1 MSRIALALLVLLAS
15 FPSDARD
22 YQLSATNADLPTCS
36 SNNWQQGISGGIR
49 TYHCVNGSVSL
60 SSGDNIT
67 ATSQAILSADAGFSF
82 AGSNIIGSSTTVV
95 DLVSSSGSTTW
106 QESNNRLF
114 GNYRAADTPVTLNNV
129 DVQGAITTGGAIT
142 IQSGSVSGDV
152 RSNNHGIRLKNTN
165 VQGAVFA
172 NGDIVVDGS
181 SVSGS
186 IETPNNALTII
197 DSTITGNLT
206 ANGDIIVTRSDV
218 SGNITTPN
226 NALMVTDS
234 TIKGSLTANG
244 DIIVTRSDV
253 SGNITT
259 PNNSVTITGANV
271 VGSVSANG
279 NVVIDNTSVTGN
291 LTSTSN
297 QVTLNNASYV
307 LGDVTAGKP
316 NWGVVN
322 INGGSVV
329 EGNCLYNTVP
339 ANACGAS
346 VLPSA
351 VALYHLEEQVWDGRA
366 NEVLDASGNSL
377 HGRAV
382 NGAVTAIATPALPT
396 LNNLGTC
403 GYGVFNKSS
412 NQYLEIPDSP
422 LLDFEQT
429 LTISTWVYPKDYP
442 NSGLMSIVS
451 KDGNYEFHL
460 DSSGRVYWYWEIQ
473 GAGYHV
479 LTSTKSIPKNKWSH
493 ITIRYDRN
501 RSNQRQAIFINGQL
515 DSSNNIFGRL
525 RTNNLPLQI
534 GQDQNFSGRAFD
546 GFIDEVQIFSQALS
560 NAQILQLY
568 RQRHLCGGHIP
579 QCFSDDFNRSEL
591 GQDWVAFKSI
601 GNFTPRIVDN
611 RLRLTEAIGNQA
623 TAVTYQRIFPAA
635 NNLVQVELD
644 YYAWANLTGNGA
656 DGVSLIFS
664 DATVTPRT
672 GGFGGSLGYAQR
684 TDTNPNTPGF
694 AGGWLGIGLDEW
706 GNFANPTEG
715 RVGGVG
721 FRPQSITVRGSQA
734 SNYRYLTHQT
744 VSPNI
749 DTRNTNTPAPGDRYL
764 IEIDSRNASQV
775 LLSIRRTRNNSTTTI
790 LNQYSIPLNQQGAIP
805 EEFFLS
811 LAGSTGA
818 SVNNHEIDNFRVCAL
833 KSRPVGA
840 QINHFRIT
848 LPQQAL
854 TCDVADVS
862 VRACA
867 NSDCSNTFTDPV
879 TAYLTPNSLPSATGG
894 WVNGS
899 TLTLNNGIGLTQLR
913 RNEAGTVDVGVSG
926 SNPTAVAF
934 NNTQC
939 SYNGSDFSANNCT
952 VNFLDSGFIV
962 DVPNA
967 YANQTVTGTIKAVR
981 KDNASQQCLPSFG
994 NVQKSVAFWSE
1005 YLNPTANNSGF
1016 QSVTVGVNGTPI
1028 GQSANNATSISL
1040 NFNQNG
1046 EASFPISYREVGS
1059 LALHARFTGSGDEQ
1073 DLLLE
1078 GQDSF
1083 IRVPKALVLSAKS
1096 FYDSDGKCAAADM
1109 SCNVFARADENFDL
1123 NIRAEAVVAD
1133 PVDASDD
1140 LTIHN
1145 YQQQNIA
1152 LQHTLV
1158 QPSAGQSG
1166 VLGVNEYTHL
1176 LGGTTTVAQKVSEV
1190 GVFDFSLV
1198 APTHYLGLDLASAN
1212 LPIAVTSTGSI
1223 GRFIPAYFDVSP
1235 MTVTLAAA
1243 CSTGG
1248 QPFTYL
1254 GQPFSYAN
1262 NPGLYLQPKSGSGSD
1277 TLNYLIGDWWRYEN
1291 SWTERDYSDAAND
1304 LSIVFTNQLDE
1315 PVTRQTASTSGVILD
1330 GERLSYQKPLQPKP
1344 VFNAAFN
1351 LTLSASDLTDQDGV
1365 CYRPNASP
1373 LCSGYTFSHIDG
1385 AMPLYWGK
1393 LVIQDVYGPET
1404 QALEQPIYVEHFTN
1418 NGFVRTI
1425 EDSCTALPAITG
1437 FTLQSDPNN
1446 NGYTVLTTGVAV
1458 PPQVLAEHSAANL
1471 NSGKRAIRFSA
1482 PGAGARGV
1490 IDSVL
1495 DLNAHNLL
1503 WLAED
1508 KDGDGNF
1515 DQTTQG
1521 RAQFGLYRGS
1531 DRVIWWRESN

>member
-1 MSRIALALLVLLAS
+1 MINYKWLIGLILFSSTV
-15 FPSDARD
+15 
-22 YQLSATNADLPTCS
+22 SAQQYNL
-36 SNNWQQGISGGIR
+36 SNNQYPPCNTSWQKSGN
-49 TYHCVNGSVSL
+49 TYTCTGDGKVTLNNGDVIIANIESTLVANNGFEL
-60 SSGDNIT
+60 SGNVIGSQTNRINLQANYGHIQTVTTQTSTMYGNIT
-67 ATSQAILSADAGFSF
+67 ATS
-82 AGSNIIGSSTTVV
+82 SNI
-95 DLVSSSGSTTW
+95 DLSYLS
-106 QESNNRLF
+106 LF
-114 GNYRAADTPVTLNNV
+114 GNITSGGVITLNSGVVEGNV
-129 DVQGAITTGGAIT
+129 ISLNKSVIINNVNFSGDIRGNDAVNITGGT
-142 IQSGSVSGDV
+142 Y
-152 RSNNHGIRLKNTN
+152 
-165 VQGAVFA
+165 
-172 NGDIVVDGS
+172 
-181 SVSGS
+181 
-186 IETPNNALTII
+186 
-197 DSTITGNLT
+197 
-206 ANGDIIVTRSDV
+206 
-218 SGNITTPN
+218 SGNITMSAN
-226 NALMVTDS
+226 NPVTFNSVTMTSGSISGSNRFNASNS
-234 TIKGSLTANG
+234 TLGSLSNPISVTTNSNDITINNSTVYGSLTVNNPG
-244 DIIVTRSDV
+244 GVV
-253 SGNITT
+253 QV
-259 PNNSVTITGANV
+259 NNS
-271 VGSVSANG
+271 
-279 NVVIDNTSVTGN
+279 SVTGSC
-291 LTSTSN
+291 LPRSN
-297 QVTLNNASYV
+297 PL
-307 LGDVTAGKP
+307 
-316 NWGVVN
+316 
-322 INGGSVV
+322 
-329 EGNCLYNTVP
+329 
-339 ANACGAS
+339 NACSPAPIAVYQLDEAQWNGQVGQVKNS
-346 VLPSA
+346 VS
-351 VALYHLEEQVWDGRA
+351 DT
-366 NEVLDASGNSL
+366 L
-377 HGRAV
+377 HGRAI
-382 NGAVTAIATPALPT
+382 NGATTNNTAPALPVD
-396 LNNLGTC
+396 LNNMGTC
-403 GYGVFNKSS
+403 GYGVFIGNQ
-412 NQYLEIPDSP
+412 NQYVDIPHNQQLS
-422 LLDFEQT
+422 FSER
-429 LTISTWVYPKDYP
+429 LTVSAWVYPVSRPTGDGLHTIVAKD
-442 NSGLMSIVS
+442 
-451 KDGNYEFHL
+451 DNYEFHL
-460 DSSGRVYWYWEIQ
+460 DSQGRVYWYW
-473 GAGYHV
+473 A
-479 LTSTKSIPKNKWSH
+479 TSNNNANSLRTTQSIPLNTWSH

-501 RSNQRQAIFINGQL
+501 LSDNQRQRIYINGVAVA
-515 DSSNNIFGRL
+515 SNNDSRALKTNTLNLEIGR
-525 RTNNLPLQI
+525 
-534 GQDQNFSGRAFD
+534 DFNFDSRSFNGR
-546 GFIDEVQIFSQALS
+546 IDEVTIYGSALTDE
-560 NAQILQLY
+560 QILSLY
-568 RQRHLCGGHIP
+568 NQRHSCGGDIP
-579 QCFSDDFNRSEL
+579 QCFSDDFNRPNLE
-591 GQDWVAFKSI
+591 QDWVPFTSS
-601 GNFTPRIVDN
+601 GNFTPRVVSN

-894 WVNGS
+894 WVNGP

-952 VNFLDSGFIV
+952 VNFLDSGFVV

-981 KDNASQQCLPSFG
+981 KDNSSQQCLPSFG

-1016 QSVTVGVNGTPI
+1016 QSVSVGVNGTPI

-1073 DLLLE
+1073 GLLLE
-1078 GQDSF
+1078 GEDSF
-1083 IRVPKALVLSAKS
+1083 IRVPRALVLSANHS
-1096 FYDSDGKCAAADM
+1096 YNPTHQNGQCSAEDI

-1123 NIRAEAVVAD
+1123 NIRAVVAAPIED
-1133 PVDASDD
+1133 NDFTNN
-1140 LTIHN
+1140 LTAYN

-1212 LPIAVTSTGSI
+1212 LPIDVVSTGPI

-1262 NPGLYLQPKSGSGSD
+1262 NPGLYLQPKSANNAD
-1277 TLNYLIGDWWRYEN
+1277 TQNYLIDPWWRYN
-1291 SWTERDYSDAAND
+1291 NQWNGRTYSDSANGVNLGFD
-1304 LSIVFTNQLDE
+1304 NLQTSPISRQALNNSGIVLT
-1315 PVTRQTASTSGVILD
+1315 
-1330 GERLSYQKPLQPKP
+1330 GERVWYEKP
-1344 VFNAAFN
+1344 VQLKEVFKAAFDLTLNASN
-1351 LTLSASDLTDQDGV
+1351 LTDLDGV
-1365 CYRPNASP
+1365 CYRLDATSP
-1373 LCSGYTFSHIDG
+1373 CLGFVFSNIDQT
-1385 AMPLYWGK
+1385 MSLYWGK

-1425 EDSCTALPAITG
+1425 EDSCTALPAISG

-1471 NSGKRAIRFSA
+1471 NSGQRAIRFSA

-1508 KDGDGNF
+1508 KDGDNNF

>member
-1 MSRIALALLVLLAS
+1 M
-15 FPSDARD
+15 
-22 YQLSATNADLPTCS
+22 T
-36 SNNWQQGISGGIR
+36 
-49 TYHCVNGSVSL
+49 
-60 SSGDNIT
+60 
-67 ATSQAILSADAGFSF
+67 
-82 AGSNIIGSSTTVV
+82 
-95 DLVSSSGSTTW
+95 
-106 QESNNRLF
+106 
-114 GNYRAADTPVTLNNV
+114 
-129 DVQGAITTGGAIT
+129 
-142 IQSGSVSGDV
+142 
-152 RSNNHGIRLKNTN
+152 
-165 VQGAVFA
+165 
-172 NGDIVVDGS
+172 
-181 SVSGS
+181 SGS
-186 IETPNNALTII
+186 ISGSNRFNASNSTLGSLSNPISVTTNSNDITINN
-197 DSTITGNLT
+197 ST
-206 ANGDIIVTRSDV
+206 VY
-218 SGNITTPN
+218 
-226 NALMVTDS
+226 
-234 TIKGSLTANG
+234 GSLTVNNPG
-244 DIIVTRSDV
+244 GVV
-253 SGNITT
+253 QV
-259 PNNSVTITGANV
+259 NNS
-271 VGSVSANG
+271 
-279 NVVIDNTSVTGN
+279 SVTGSC
-291 LTSTSN
+291 LPRSN
-297 QVTLNNASYV
+297 PL
-307 LGDVTAGKP
+307 
-316 NWGVVN
+316 
-322 INGGSVV
+322 
-329 EGNCLYNTVP
+329 
-339 ANACGAS
+339 NACSPAPIAVYQLDEAQWNGQVGQVKNS
-346 VLPSA
+346 VS
-351 VALYHLEEQVWDGRA
+351 DT
-366 NEVLDASGNSL
+366 L
-377 HGRAV
+377 HGRAI
-382 NGAVTAIATPALPT
+382 NGATTNNTAPALPVD
-396 LNNLGTC
+396 LNNMGTC
-403 GYGVFNKSS
+403 GYGVFIGNQ
-412 NQYLEIPDSP
+412 NQYVDIPHNQQLS
-422 LLDFEQT
+422 FSER
-429 LTISTWVYPKDYP
+429 LTVSAWVYPVSRPTGDGLHTIVAKD
-442 NSGLMSIVS
+442 
-451 KDGNYEFHL
+451 DNYEFHL
-460 DSSGRVYWYWEIQ
+460 DSQGRVYWYW
-473 GAGYHV
+473 A
-479 LTSTKSIPKNKWSH
+479 TSNNNANSLRTTQSIPLNTWSH

-501 RSNQRQAIFINGQL
+501 LSGNQRQRIYINGVAVA
-515 DSSNNIFGRL
+515 SNNDSRAL
-525 RTNNLPLQI
+525 RTNTLNLEI
-534 GQDQNFSGRAFD
+534 GRDFNFDSRSFNGR
-546 GFIDEVQIFSQALS
+546 IDEVTIYGSALTDE
-560 NAQILQLY
+560 QILSLY
-568 RQRHLCGGHIP
+568 NQRHSCGGDIP
-579 QCFSDDFNRSEL
+579 QCFSDDFNRPNLE
-591 GQDWVAFKSI
+591 QDWVPFTSS
-601 GNFTPRIVDN
+601 GNFTPRVVSN

-1198 APTHYLGLDLASAN
+1198 APTHYLGLDLANAN

-1223 GRFIPAYFDVSP
+1223 GRFIPAYFSVSP
-1235 MTVTLAAA
+1235 MSNVTLDAA
-1243 CSTGG
+1243 CKTGNA
-1248 QPFTYL
+1248 FSYL
-1254 GQPFSYAN
+1254 GQPFEYSN
-1262 NPGLYLQPKSGSGSD
+1262 SPGLYLQPKSANNAD
-1277 TLNYLIGDWWRYEN
+1277 TQNYLIDPWWRYN
-1291 SWTERDYSDAAND
+1291 NQWDGRTYSDSANGVNLGFD
-1304 LSIVFTNQLDE
+1304 NLQTSPISRQALNNSGIVLN
-1315 PVTRQTASTSGVILD
+1315 
-1330 GERLSYQKPLQPKP
+1330 GERVWYQKPLQPKP
-1344 VFNAAFN
+1344 VFNSAFD
-1351 LTLSASDLTDQDGV
+1351 LTLNASNLTDQDGV
-1365 CYRPNASP
+1365 CYRQNASSP
-1373 LCSGYTFSHIDG
+1373 CLGYTFSHIDG

-1404 QALEQPIYVEHFTN
+1404 QASEQPIYVEHFTN

-1437 FTLQSDPNN
+1437 FTLQSDPND

-1508 KDGDGNF
+1508 KDGDNNF

>member
-1 MSRIALALLVLLAS
+1 MINYKWLIGLILFS
-15 FPSDARD
+15 
-22 YQLSATNADLPTCS
+22 SAVSAQQYNL
-36 SNNWQQGISGGIR
+36 SNNQYPPCNTSWQKSGN
-49 TYHCVNGSVSL
+49 TYTCTGDGKVTLSNGDVIIANVESTIVADNGFELRGNVIGSQANRINL
-60 SSGDNIT
+60 QANYGHIQTVTTQTTTMYGNIT
-67 ATSQAILSADAGFSF
+67 ATS
-82 AGSNIIGSSTTVV
+82 SNI
-95 DLVSSSGSTTW
+95 DLGYLSLVGNITSG
-106 QESNNRLF
+106 
-114 GNYRAADTPVTLNNV
+114 GVITLNSGTVEGNV
-129 DVQGAITTGGAIT
+129 ISLNKSVNISNVNFSGDIRGNDAVNITGGT
-142 IQSGSVSGDV
+142 Y
-152 RSNNHGIRLKNTN
+152 
-165 VQGAVFA
+165 
-172 NGDIVVDGS
+172 
-181 SVSGS
+181 
-186 IETPNNALTII
+186 
-197 DSTITGNLT
+197 
-206 ANGDIIVTRSDV
+206 
-218 SGNITTPN
+218 SGNITMSAN
-226 NALMVTDS
+226 NPVTF
-234 TIKGSLTANG
+234 
-244 DIIVTRSDV
+244 
-253 SGNITT
+253 
-259 PNNSVTITGANV
+259 NSVTMTS
-271 VGSVSANG
+271 GSISGSNRFNASNSTLG
-279 NVVIDNTSVTGN
+279 SLSNPISVTTNSNEITITNSTVYGN
-291 LTSTSN
+291 LTSAINN
-297 QVTLNNASYV
+297 Q
-307 LGDVTAGKP
+307 G
-316 NWGVVN
+316 GVVN
-322 INGGSVV
+322 VNNSSVI
-329 EGNCLYNTVP
+329 GNCLPSTNP
-339 ANACGAS
+339 LNACMPA
-346 VLPSA
+346 A
-351 VALYHLEEQVWDGRA
+351 VALYRFEEAQWTGQA
-366 NEVLDASGNSL
+366 GEVKNSVSNAL
-377 HGRAV
+377 HGRAI
-382 NGAVTAIATPALPT
+382 NGATTNNTAPALPVD
-396 LNNLGTC
+396 LNNMGTC
-403 GYGVFNKSS
+403 GYGVFIGNQ
-412 NQYLEIPDSP
+412 NQYVDIPHNQQLS
-422 LLDFEQT
+422 FSER
-429 LTISTWVYPKDYP
+429 LTVSAWVYPVSRPTGDGLHTIVAKD
-442 NSGLMSIVS
+442 
-451 KDGNYEFHL
+451 DNYEFHL
-460 DSSGRVYWYWEIQ
+460 DSQGRVYWYW
-473 GAGYHV
+473 A
-479 LTSTKSIPKNKWSH
+479 TSNNSANSLRTTQSIPLNTWSH
-493 ITIRYDRN
+493 ITIRYDRTLPN
-501 RSNQRQAIFINGQL
+501 HRQRIYINGVAVA
-515 DSSNNIFGRL
+515 SNNDSNALKTNTRNLEIGR
-525 RTNNLPLQI
+525 
-534 GQDQNFSGRAFD
+534 DFNFDSRSFNGR
-546 GFIDEVQIFSQALS
+546 IDEVAIYGSALTDEQIFS
-560 NAQILQLY
+560 LY
-568 RQRHLCGGHIP
+568 NQRHSCGGEIP
-579 QCFSDDFNRSEL
+579 QCFSDDFNRPNLEL
-591 GQDWVAFKSI
+591 DWVPFTSS
-601 GNFTPRIVDN
+601 GNFTPRVVSN

-715 RVGGVG
+715 REGGVG

-764 IEIDSRNASQV
+764 IEIDSRNANQV
-775 LLSIRRTRNNSTTTI
+775 LLSIRRTNNNTTTTI

-862 VRACA
+862 VKACA
-867 NSDCSNTFTDPV
+867 NSDCSSTFTDPV

-894 WVNGS
+894 WVNGP

-913 RNEAGTVDVGVSG
+913 RNQAGNVEVGVSG

-939 SYNGSDFSANNCT
+939 SYNGSDFSVNNCT
-952 VNFLDSGFIV
+952 VNFADSGFIV

-981 KDNASQQCLPSFG
+981 KDNASQQCVPSFG
-994 NVQKSVAFWSE
+994 DVQKTVAFWSE

-1016 QSVTVGVNGTPI
+1016 HSVPVGINGTAI
-1028 GQSANNATSISL
+1028 GKSANNATLISL

-1046 EASFPISYREVGS
+1046 EASFPISYREAGNV
-1059 LALHARFTGSGDEQ
+1059 ALNARFTGSGDEQ

-1083 IRVPKALVLSAKS
+1083 IRVPRALVLSANNPYNPTHPNGQCS
-1096 FYDSDGKCAAADM
+1096 AENI

-1133 PVDASDD
+1133 PADASDD

-1152 LQHTLV
+1152 LQHTLL
-1158 QPSAGQSG
+1158 QPLAGQPG

-1176 LGGTTTVAQKVSEV
+1176 LGGTRPVEQKVSEV
-1190 GVFDFSLV
+1190 GVFDFSLN

-1212 LPIAVTSTGSI
+1212 LPIDVVSTGPI

-1291 SWTERDYSDAAND
+1291 SWTERDYSDAANN

-1373 LCSGYTFSHIDG
+1373 LCSGYTFPPIDG

-1425 EDSCTALPAITG
+1425 EDSCTELPAITG

-1490 IDSVL
+1490 IDAVL
-1495 DLNAHNLL
+1495 DLHAHNLM

-1508 KDGDGNF
+1508 KDGDNNF
-1515 DQTTQG
+1515 EQTTQG

-1531 DRVIWWRESN
+1531 DRVIWWRESHSL

>member
-1 MSRIALALLVLLAS
+1 MINYKWLIGLILFSSTV
-15 FPSDARD
+15 
-22 YQLSATNADLPTCS
+22 SAQQYNL
-36 SNNWQQGISGGIR
+36 SNNQYPPCNTSWQKSGN
-49 TYHCVNGSVSL
+49 TYTCTGDGKVTLNNGDVIIANIESTLVANNGFELRGNVIGSQTNRINL
-60 SSGDNIT
+60 QANYGHIQTVTTQTSTMYGNIT
-67 ATSQAILSADAGFSF
+67 ATS
-82 AGSNIIGSSTTVV
+82 SNI
-95 DLVSSSGSTTW
+95 DLSYLS
-106 QESNNRLF
+106 LF
-114 GNYRAADTPVTLNNV
+114 GNITSGGVITLNSGVVEGNV
-129 DVQGAITTGGAIT
+129 ISLNKSVNINNVNFSGDIRGNDAVNITGGT
-142 IQSGSVSGDV
+142 Y
-152 RSNNHGIRLKNTN
+152 
-165 VQGAVFA
+165 
-172 NGDIVVDGS
+172 
-181 SVSGS
+181 
-186 IETPNNALTII
+186 
-197 DSTITGNLT
+197 
-206 ANGDIIVTRSDV
+206 
-218 SGNITTPN
+218 SGNITMSAN
-226 NALMVTDS
+226 NPVTFNSVTMTSGSISGSNRFNASNS
-234 TIKGSLTANG
+234 TLGSLSNPISVTTNSNDITINNSTVYGSLTVNNPG
-244 DIIVTRSDV
+244 GVV
-253 SGNITT
+253 QV
-259 PNNSVTITGANV
+259 NNS
-271 VGSVSANG
+271 
-279 NVVIDNTSVTGN
+279 SVTGSC
-291 LTSTSN
+291 LPRSN
-297 QVTLNNASYV
+297 PL
-307 LGDVTAGKP
+307 
-316 NWGVVN
+316 
-322 INGGSVV
+322 
-329 EGNCLYNTVP
+329 
-339 ANACGAS
+339 NACSPAPIAVYQLDEAQWNGQVGQVKNS
-346 VLPSA
+346 VS
-351 VALYHLEEQVWDGRA
+351 DT
-366 NEVLDASGNSL
+366 L
-377 HGRAV
+377 HGRAI
-382 NGAVTAIATPALPT
+382 NGATTNNTAPALPVD
-396 LNNLGTC
+396 LNNMGTC
-403 GYGVFNKSS
+403 GYGVFIGNQ
-412 NQYLEIPDSP
+412 NQYVDIPHNQQLS
-422 LLDFEQT
+422 FSER
-429 LTISTWVYPKDYP
+429 LTVSAWVYPVSRPTGDGLHTIVAKD
-442 NSGLMSIVS
+442 
-451 KDGNYEFHL
+451 DNYEFHL
-460 DSSGRVYWYWEIQ
+460 DSQGRVYWYW
-473 GAGYHV
+473 A
-479 LTSTKSIPKNKWSH
+479 TSNNNANSLRTTQSIPLNTWSH

-501 RSNQRQAIFINGQL
+501 LSDNQRQRIYINGVAVA
-515 DSSNNIFGRL
+515 SNNDSRALKTNTLNLEIGR
-525 RTNNLPLQI
+525 
-534 GQDQNFSGRAFD
+534 DFNFDSRSFNGR
-546 GFIDEVQIFSQALS
+546 IDEVTIYGSALTDE
-560 NAQILQLY
+560 QILSLY
-568 RQRHLCGGHIP
+568 NQRHSCGGDIP
-579 QCFSDDFNRSEL
+579 QCFSDDFNRPNLE
-591 GQDWVAFKSI
+591 QDWVPFTSS
-601 GNFTPRIVDN
+601 GNFTPRVVSN

-894 WVNGS
+894 WVNGP

-952 VNFLDSGFIV
+952 VNFLDSGFVV

-994 NVQKSVAFWSE
+994 NVQKSVAFWSD
-1005 YLNPTANNSGF
+1005 YLEPSSGSSGF
-1016 QSVTVGVNGTPI
+1016 KVLPVVVNGTNV
-1028 GQSANNATSISL
+1028 GQSANNAQPINLT
-1040 NFNQNG
+1040 FDQNG
-1046 EASFPISYREVGS
+1046 TAAFTVSYREAGNV
-1059 LALHARFTGSGDEQ
+1059 ALNARFTGSGDEQ

-1078 GQDSF
+1078 GQASF
-1083 IRVPKALVLSAKS
+1083 IRVPKALVLNAKS
-1096 FYDSDGKCAAADM
+1096 FYNSDGQCPAANM

-1158 QPSAGQSG
+1158 QPSTGQSG

-1212 LPIAVTSTGSI
+1212 LPIDVVSTGPI

-1243 CSTGG
+1243 CSTGA

-1262 NPGLYLQPKSGSGSD
+1262 NPGLYLQPKSANNAD
-1277 TLNYLIGDWWRYEN
+1277 TQNYLIDPWWRYN
-1291 SWTERDYSDAAND
+1291 NQWNGRTYSDSANGVNLGFD
-1304 LSIVFTNQLDE
+1304 NLQTSPIS
-1315 PVTRQTASTSGVILD
+1315 RQALNNSGIILT
-1330 GERLSYQKPLQPKP
+1330 GERVWYEKP
-1344 VFNAAFN
+1344 VQLKEVFKAAFDLTLNASN
-1351 LTLSASDLTDQDGV
+1351 LTDLDGV
-1365 CYRPNASP
+1365 CYRLDATSP
-1373 LCSGYTFSHIDG
+1373 CLGFVFSNIDQT
-1385 AMPLYWGK
+1385 MSLYWGK

-1471 NSGKRAIRFSA
+1471 NSGQRAIRFSA

-1508 KDGDGNF
+1508 KDGDNNF

>member
-1 MSRIALALLVLLAS
+1 MINYKWLIGLILFSSTV
-15 FPSDARD
+15 
-22 YQLSATNADLPTCS
+22 SAQQYNL
-36 SNNWQQGISGGIR
+36 SNNQYPPCNTSWQKSGN
-49 TYHCVNGSVSL
+49 TYTCTGDGKVTLNNGDVIIANIESTLVANNGFEL
-60 SSGDNIT
+60 SGNVIGSQINRINLQANYGHIQTVTTQTSTMYGNIT
-67 ATSQAILSADAGFSF
+67 ATS
-82 AGSNIIGSSTTVV
+82 SNI
-95 DLVSSSGSTTW
+95 DLSYLS
-106 QESNNRLF
+106 LF
-114 GNYRAADTPVTLNNV
+114 GNITSGGVITLNSGVVEGNV
-129 DVQGAITTGGAIT
+129 ISLNKSVNINNVNFSGDIRGNDAVNITGGT
-142 IQSGSVSGDV
+142 Y
-152 RSNNHGIRLKNTN
+152 
-165 VQGAVFA
+165 
-172 NGDIVVDGS
+172 
-181 SVSGS
+181 
-186 IETPNNALTII
+186 
-197 DSTITGNLT
+197 
-206 ANGDIIVTRSDV
+206 
-218 SGNITTPN
+218 SGNITMSAN
-226 NALMVTDS
+226 NPVTFNSVTMTSGSISGSNRFNASNS
-234 TIKGSLTANG
+234 TLGSLSNPISVTTNSNDITINNSTVYGSLTVNNPG
-244 DIIVTRSDV
+244 GVV
-253 SGNITT
+253 QV
-259 PNNSVTITGANV
+259 NNSSVIGSCLPRSNPLNACSPAPIAVYQLDEAQWNGQ
-271 VGSVSANG
+271 VGQVKNSVS
-279 NVVIDNTSVTGN
+279 DT
-291 LTSTSN
+291 
-297 QVTLNNASYV
+297 
-307 LGDVTAGKP
+307 
-316 NWGVVN
+316 
-322 INGGSVV
+322 
-329 EGNCLYNTVP
+329 
-339 ANACGAS
+339 
-346 VLPSA
+346 
-351 VALYHLEEQVWDGRA
+351 
-366 NEVLDASGNSL
+366 L
-377 HGRAV
+377 HGRAI
-382 NGAVTAIATPALPT
+382 NGATTNNTAPALPVD
-396 LNNLGTC
+396 LNNMGTC
-403 GYGVFNKSS
+403 GYGVFIGNQ
-412 NQYLEIPDSP
+412 NQYVDIPHNQQLS
-422 LLDFEQT
+422 FSER
-429 LTISTWVYPKDYP
+429 LTVSAWVYPVSRPTGDGLHTIVAKD
-442 NSGLMSIVS
+442 
-451 KDGNYEFHL
+451 DNYEFHL
-460 DSSGRVYWYWEIQ
+460 DSQGRVYWYW
-473 GAGYHV
+473 A
-479 LTSTKSIPKNKWSH
+479 TSNNNANSLRTTQSIPLNTWSH

-501 RSNQRQAIFINGQL
+501 LSGNQRQRIYINGVAVA
-515 DSSNNIFGRL
+515 SNNDSRAL
-525 RTNNLPLQI
+525 RTNTLNLEI
-534 GQDQNFSGRAFD
+534 GRDFNFDSRSFNGR
-546 GFIDEVQIFSQALS
+546 IDEVTIYGSALTDE
-560 NAQILQLY
+560 QILSLY
-568 RQRHLCGGHIP
+568 NQRHSCGGDIP
-579 QCFSDDFNRSEL
+579 QCFSDDFNRPNLE
-591 GQDWVAFKSI
+591 QDWVPFTSS
-601 GNFTPRIVDN
+601 GNFTPRVVSN

-894 WVNGS
+894 WVNGP

-952 VNFLDSGFIV
+952 VNFLDSGFVV

-1016 QSVTVGVNGTPI
+1016 QSVSVGVNGTPI

-1073 DLLLE
+1073 GLLLE
-1078 GQDSF
+1078 GEDSF
-1083 IRVPKALVLSAKS
+1083 IRVPRALVLSANHS
-1096 FYDSDGKCAAADM
+1096 YNPTHQNGQCSAEDI

-1123 NIRAEAVVAD
+1123 NIRAVVAAPIED
-1133 PVDASDD
+1133 NDFTNN
-1140 LTIHN
+1140 LTAYN

-1176 LGGTTTVAQKVSEV
+1176 LGGTTTIAQKVSEV

-1223 GRFIPAYFDVSP
+1223 GRFIPAYFSVSP
-1235 MTVTLAAA
+1235 MSNVTLDAA
-1243 CSTGG
+1243 CKTGNA
-1248 QPFTYL
+1248 FSYL
-1254 GQPFSYAN
+1254 GQPFEYSN
-1262 NPGLYLQPKSGSGSD
+1262 SPGLYLQPKSANNAD
-1277 TLNYLIGDWWRYEN
+1277 TQNYLIDPWWRYN
-1291 SWTERDYSDAAND
+1291 NQWNGRTYSDSANGVNLGFD
-1304 LSIVFTNQLDE
+1304 NLQTSPISRQALNNSGIVLT
-1315 PVTRQTASTSGVILD
+1315 
-1330 GERLSYQKPLQPKP
+1330 GERVWYEKP
-1344 VFNAAFN
+1344 VQLKEVFKAAFDLTLNTSN
-1351 LTLSASDLTDQDGV
+1351 LTDLDGV
-1365 CYRPNASP
+1365 CYRLDATSP
-1373 LCSGYTFSHIDG
+1373 CLGFVFSNIDQT
-1385 AMPLYWGK
+1385 MSLYWGK

-1404 QALEQPIYVEHFTN
+1404 QALEQPMYVEHFTN

-1471 NSGKRAIRFSA
+1471 NSGQRAIRFSA

-1508 KDGDGNF
+1508 KDGDNNF

>member
-1 MSRIALALLVLLAS
+1 MINYKWLIGLILFSSTV
-15 FPSDARD
+15 
-22 YQLSATNADLPTCS
+22 SAQQYNL
-36 SNNWQQGISGGIR
+36 SNNQYPPCNTSWQKSGN
-49 TYHCVNGSVSL
+49 TYTCTGDGKVTLNNGDVIIANIESTLVANNGFELRGNVIGSQTNRINL
-60 SSGDNIT
+60 QANYGHIQTITTQTSTMYGNIT
-67 ATSQAILSADAGFSF
+67 ATS
-82 AGSNIIGSSTTVV
+82 SNI
-95 DLVSSSGSTTW
+95 DLSYLS
-106 QESNNRLF
+106 LF
-114 GNYRAADTPVTLNNV
+114 GNITSGGVITLNSGVVEGNV
-129 DVQGAITTGGAIT
+129 ISLNKSVNINNVNFSGDIRGNDAVNITGGT
-142 IQSGSVSGDV
+142 Y
-152 RSNNHGIRLKNTN
+152 
-165 VQGAVFA
+165 
-172 NGDIVVDGS
+172 
-181 SVSGS
+181 
-186 IETPNNALTII
+186 
-197 DSTITGNLT
+197 
-206 ANGDIIVTRSDV
+206 
-218 SGNITTPN
+218 SGNITMSAN
-226 NALMVTDS
+226 NPVTFNSVTMTSGSISGSNRFNASNS
-234 TIKGSLTANG
+234 TLGSLSNPISVTTNSNDITINNSTVYGSLT
-244 DIIVTRSDV
+244 V
-253 SGNITT
+253 
-259 PNNSVTITGANV
+259 NNSGGV
-271 VGSVSANG
+271 VQVNNS
-279 NVVIDNTSVTGN
+279 SVTGSC
-291 LTSTSN
+291 LPRSN
-297 QVTLNNASYV
+297 PL
-307 LGDVTAGKP
+307 
-316 NWGVVN
+316 
-322 INGGSVV
+322 
-329 EGNCLYNTVP
+329 
-339 ANACGAS
+339 NACSPAPIAVYQLDEAQWNGQAGQVKNS
-346 VLPSA
+346 VS
-351 VALYHLEEQVWDGRA
+351 DT
-366 NEVLDASGNSL
+366 L
-377 HGRAV
+377 HGRAI
-382 NGAVTAIATPALPT
+382 NGATTNNTAPALPVD
-396 LNNLGTC
+396 LNNMGTC
-403 GYGVFNKSS
+403 GYGVFIGNQ
-412 NQYLEIPDSP
+412 NQYVDIPHNQQLS
-422 LLDFEQT
+422 FSER
-429 LTISTWVYPKDYP
+429 LTVSAWVYPVSRPTGDGLHTIVAKD
-442 NSGLMSIVS
+442 
-451 KDGNYEFHL
+451 DNYEFHL
-460 DSSGRVYWYWEIQ
+460 DSQGRVYWYW
-473 GAGYHV
+473 A
-479 LTSTKSIPKNKWSH
+479 TSNNNANSLRTTQSIPLNTWSH

-501 RSNQRQAIFINGQL
+501 LSGNQRQRIYINGVAVA
-515 DSSNNIFGRL
+515 SNNDSRAL
-525 RTNNLPLQI
+525 RTNTLNLEI
-534 GQDQNFSGRAFD
+534 GRDFNFDSRSFNGR
-546 GFIDEVQIFSQALS
+546 IDEVTIYGSALTDE
-560 NAQILQLY
+560 QILSLY
-568 RQRHLCGGHIP
+568 NQRHSCGGEIP
-579 QCFSDDFNRSEL
+579 QCFSDDFNRPNLE
-591 GQDWVAFKSI
+591 QDWVPFTSS
-601 GNFTPRIVDN
+601 GNFTPRVVSN

-840 QINHFRIT
+840 QVNHFRIT

-894 WVNGS
+894 WVNGP

-939 SYNGSDFSANNCT
+939 SYNGSDFSVNNCT
-952 VNFLDSGFIV
+952 VNFADSGFIV

-1016 QSVTVGVNGTPI
+1016 QSVSVGVNGTPI

-1073 DLLLE
+1073 GLLLE
-1078 GQDSF
+1078 GEDSF
-1083 IRVPKALVLSAKS
+1083 IRVPRALVLSANHLYNPTHQNGQCS
-1096 FYDSDGKCAAADM
+1096 AEDI

-1123 NIRAEAVVAD
+1123 NIRAVVAAPIED
-1133 PVDASDD
+1133 NDFTNN
-1140 LTIHN
+1140 LTAYN

-1176 LGGTTTVAQKVSEV
+1176 LGGATTIAQKVSEV

-1291 SWTERDYSDAAND
+1291 SWTERDYSDTANN

-1373 LCSGYTFSHIDG
+1373 LCSGYTFPPIDG

-1425 EDSCTALPAITG
+1425 EDSCTALPAISG

-1471 NSGKRAIRFSA
+1471 NSGQRAIRFSA

>member
-1 MSRIALALLVLLAS
+1 MINYKWLIGLILFSSTV
-15 FPSDARD
+15 
-22 YQLSATNADLPTCS
+22 SAQQYNL
-36 SNNWQQGISGGIR
+36 SNNQYPPCNTSWQKSGN
-49 TYHCVNGSVSL
+49 TYTCTGDGKVTLNNGDVIIANIESTLVANNGFELRGNVIGSQTNRINL
-60 SSGDNIT
+60 QANYGHIQTVTTQTSTMYGNIT
-67 ATSQAILSADAGFSF
+67 ATS
-82 AGSNIIGSSTTVV
+82 SNI
-95 DLVSSSGSTTW
+95 DLSYLS
-106 QESNNRLF
+106 LF
-114 GNYRAADTPVTLNNV
+114 GNITSGGVITLNSGVVEGNV
-129 DVQGAITTGGAIT
+129 ISLNKSVNINNVNFSGDIRGNDAVNITGGT
-142 IQSGSVSGDV
+142 Y
-152 RSNNHGIRLKNTN
+152 
-165 VQGAVFA
+165 
-172 NGDIVVDGS
+172 
-181 SVSGS
+181 
-186 IETPNNALTII
+186 
-197 DSTITGNLT
+197 
-206 ANGDIIVTRSDV
+206 
-218 SGNITTPN
+218 SGNITMSAN
-226 NALMVTDS
+226 NPVTFNSVTMTSGSISGSNRFNASNS
-234 TIKGSLTANG
+234 TLGSLSNPISVTTNSNDITINNSTVYGSLTVNNPG
-244 DIIVTRSDV
+244 GVV
-253 SGNITT
+253 QV
-259 PNNSVTITGANV
+259 NNS
-271 VGSVSANG
+271 
-279 NVVIDNTSVTGN
+279 SVTGSC
-291 LTSTSN
+291 LPRSN
-297 QVTLNNASYV
+297 PL
-307 LGDVTAGKP
+307 
-316 NWGVVN
+316 
-322 INGGSVV
+322 
-329 EGNCLYNTVP
+329 
-339 ANACGAS
+339 NACSPAPIAVYQLDEAQWNGQVGQVKNS
-346 VLPSA
+346 VS
-351 VALYHLEEQVWDGRA
+351 DT
-366 NEVLDASGNSL
+366 L
-377 HGRAV
+377 HGRAI
-382 NGAVTAIATPALPT
+382 NGATTNNTAPALPVD
-396 LNNLGTC
+396 LNNMGTC
-403 GYGVFNKSS
+403 GYGVFIGNQ
-412 NQYLEIPDSP
+412 NQYVDIPHNQQLS
-422 LLDFEQT
+422 FSER
-429 LTISTWVYPKDYP
+429 LTVSAWVYPVSRPTGDGLHTIVAKD
-442 NSGLMSIVS
+442 
-451 KDGNYEFHL
+451 DNYEFHL
-460 DSSGRVYWYWEIQ
+460 DSQGRVYWYW
-473 GAGYHV
+473 A
-479 LTSTKSIPKNKWSH
+479 TSNNNANSLRTTQSIPLNTWSH

-501 RSNQRQAIFINGQL
+501 LSGNQRQRIYINGVAVA
-515 DSSNNIFGRL
+515 SNNDSRAL
-525 RTNNLPLQI
+525 RTNTLNLEI
-534 GQDQNFSGRAFD
+534 GRDFNFDSRSFNGR
-546 GFIDEVQIFSQALS
+546 IDEVTIYGSALTDE
-560 NAQILQLY
+560 QILSLY
-568 RQRHLCGGHIP
+568 NQRHSCGGDIP
-579 QCFSDDFNRSEL
+579 QCFSDDFNRPNLE
-591 GQDWVAFKSI
+591 QDWVPFTSS
-601 GNFTPRIVDN
+601 GNFTPRVVSN

-952 VNFLDSGFIV
+952 VNFADSGFIV

-994 NVQKSVAFWSE
+994 NVQKSVAFWSD
-1005 YLNPTANNSGF
+1005 YLEPSSGSSGF
-1016 QSVTVGVNGTPI
+1016 KVLPVVVNGTNV
-1028 GQSANNATSISL
+1028 GQSANNAQPINLT
-1040 NFNQNG
+1040 FDQNG
-1046 EASFPISYREVGS
+1046 TAAFTVSYREAGNV
-1059 LALHARFTGSGDEQ
+1059 ALNARFTGSGDEQ

-1190 GVFDFSLV
+1190 GVFEFSLV

-1223 GRFIPAYFDVSP
+1223 GRFIPAYFSVSP
-1235 MTVTLAAA
+1235 MSNVTLDAA
-1243 CSTGG
+1243 CKTGNA
-1248 QPFTYL
+1248 FSYL
-1254 GQPFSYAN
+1254 GQPFEYSN
-1262 NPGLYLQPKSGSGSD
+1262 SPGLYLQPKSANNAD
-1277 TLNYLIGDWWRYEN
+1277 TQNYLIDPWWRYN
-1291 SWTERDYSDAAND
+1291 NQWNGRTYSDSANGVNLGFD
-1304 LSIVFTNQLDE
+1304 NLQTSPISRQALNNSGIVLN
-1315 PVTRQTASTSGVILD
+1315 
-1330 GERLSYQKPLQPKP
+1330 GERVWYQKPLQPKP
-1344 VFNAAFN
+1344 VFNSAFD
-1351 LTLSASDLTDQDGV
+1351 LTLNASNLTDQDGV
-1365 CYRPNASP
+1365 CYQQNASSP
-1373 LCSGYTFSHIDG
+1373 CLGYTFSHIDG

-1471 NSGKRAIRFSA
+1471 NSGQRAIRFSA

-1508 KDGDGNF
+1508 KDGDNNF

>member
-1 MSRIALALLVLLAS
+1 MINYKWLIGLILFSSTV
-15 FPSDARD
+15 
-22 YQLSATNADLPTCS
+22 SAQQYNL
-36 SNNWQQGISGGIR
+36 SNNQYPPCNTSWQKSGN
-49 TYHCVNGSVSL
+49 TYTCTGDGKVTLNNGDVIIANIESTLVANNGFELRGNVIGSQTNRINL
-60 SSGDNIT
+60 QANYGHIQTVTTQTSTMYGNIT
-67 ATSQAILSADAGFSF
+67 ATS
-82 AGSNIIGSSTTVV
+82 SNI
-95 DLVSSSGSTTW
+95 DLSYLS
-106 QESNNRLF
+106 LF
-114 GNYRAADTPVTLNNV
+114 GNITSGGVITLNSGVVEGNV
-129 DVQGAITTGGAIT
+129 ISLNKSVNINNVNFSGDIRGNDAVNITGGT
-142 IQSGSVSGDV
+142 Y
-152 RSNNHGIRLKNTN
+152 
-165 VQGAVFA
+165 
-172 NGDIVVDGS
+172 
-181 SVSGS
+181 
-186 IETPNNALTII
+186 
-197 DSTITGNLT
+197 
-206 ANGDIIVTRSDV
+206 
-218 SGNITTPN
+218 SGNITMSAN
-226 NALMVTDS
+226 NPVTFNSVTMTSGSISGSNRFNASNS
-234 TIKGSLTANG
+234 TLGSLSNPISVTTNSNDITINNSTVYGSLTVNNPG
-244 DIIVTRSDV
+244 GVV
-253 SGNITT
+253 QV
-259 PNNSVTITGANV
+259 NNS
-271 VGSVSANG
+271 
-279 NVVIDNTSVTGN
+279 SVTGSC
-291 LTSTSN
+291 LPRSN
-297 QVTLNNASYV
+297 PL
-307 LGDVTAGKP
+307 
-316 NWGVVN
+316 
-322 INGGSVV
+322 
-329 EGNCLYNTVP
+329 
-339 ANACGAS
+339 NACSPAPIAVYQLDEAQWNGQVGQVKNS
-346 VLPSA
+346 VS
-351 VALYHLEEQVWDGRA
+351 DT
-366 NEVLDASGNSL
+366 L
-377 HGRAV
+377 HGRAI
-382 NGAVTAIATPALPT
+382 NGATTNNTAPALPVD
-396 LNNLGTC
+396 LNNMGTC
-403 GYGVFNKSS
+403 GYGVFIGNQ
-412 NQYLEIPDSP
+412 NQYVDIPHNQQLS
-422 LLDFEQT
+422 FSER
-429 LTISTWVYPKDYP
+429 LTVSAWVYPVSRPTGDGLHTIVAKD
-442 NSGLMSIVS
+442 
-451 KDGNYEFHL
+451 DNYEFHL
-460 DSSGRVYWYWEIQ
+460 DSQGRVYWYW
-473 GAGYHV
+473 A
-479 LTSTKSIPKNKWSH
+479 TSNNNANSLRTTQSIPLNTWSH

-501 RSNQRQAIFINGQL
+501 LSGNQRQRIYINGVAVA
-515 DSSNNIFGRL
+515 SNNDSRAL
-525 RTNNLPLQI
+525 RTNTLNLEI
-534 GQDQNFSGRAFD
+534 GRDFNFDSRSFNGR
-546 GFIDEVQIFSQALS
+546 IDEVTIYGSALTDE
-560 NAQILQLY
+560 QILSLY
-568 RQRHLCGGHIP
+568 NQRHSCGGDIP
-579 QCFSDDFNRSEL
+579 QCFSDDFNRPNLE
-591 GQDWVAFKSI
+591 QDWVPFTSS
-601 GNFTPRIVDN
+601 GNFTPRVVSN

-952 VNFLDSGFIV
+952 VNFADSGFIV

-994 NVQKSVAFWSE
+994 NVQKSVAFWSD
-1005 YLNPTANNSGF
+1005 YLEPSSGSSGF
-1016 QSVTVGVNGTPI
+1016 KVLPVVVNGTNV
-1028 GQSANNATSISL
+1028 GQSANNAQPINLT
-1040 NFNQNG
+1040 FDQNG
-1046 EASFPISYREVGS
+1046 TAAFTVSYREAGNV
-1059 LALHARFTGSGDEQ
+1059 ALNARFTGSGDEQ

-1078 GQDSF
+1078 GQASF

-1158 QPSAGQSG
+1158 EPLAGQPG

-1176 LGGTTTVAQKVSEV
+1176 LGGTRPVEQKVSEV

-1198 APTHYLGLDLASAN
+1198 APTHYLGLDLANAN
-1212 LPIAVTSTGSI
+1212 LPIDVVSTGPI

-1373 LCSGYTFSHIDG
+1373 LCSGYTFPPIDG

-1471 NSGKRAIRFSA
+1471 NSGQRAIRFSA

>member
-1 MSRIALALLVLLAS
+1 MNV
-15 FPSDARD
+15 
-22 YQLSATNADLPTCS
+22 
-36 SNNWQQGISGGIR
+36 NN
-49 TYHCVNGSVSL
+49 
-60 SSGDNIT
+60 
-67 ATSQAILSADAGFSF
+67 
-82 AGSNIIGSSTTVV
+82 
-95 DLVSSSGSTTW
+95 
-106 QESNNRLF
+106 
-114 GNYRAADTPVTLNNV
+114 
-129 DVQGAITTGGAIT
+129 
-142 IQSGSVSGDV
+142 
-152 RSNNHGIRLKNTN
+152 
-165 VQGAVFA
+165 
-172 NGDIVVDGS
+172 S
-181 SVSGS
+181 SV
-186 IETPNNALTII
+186 
-197 DSTITGNLT
+197 
-206 ANGDIIVTRSDV
+206 V
-218 SGNITTPN
+218 
-226 NALMVTDS
+226 
-234 TIKGSLTANG
+234 
-244 DIIVTRSDV
+244 
-253 SGNITT
+253 
-259 PNNSVTITGANV
+259 
-271 VGSVSANG
+271 
-279 NVVIDNTSVTGN
+279 
-291 LTSTSN
+291 
-297 QVTLNNASYV
+297 
-307 LGDVTAGKP
+307 
-316 NWGVVN
+316 
-322 INGGSVV
+322 
-329 EGNCLYNTVP
+329 GNCLPSTNP
-339 ANACGAS
+339 LNACSPAPIAVYQLDEAQWNGQVGQVKNS
-346 VLPSA
+346 VS
-351 VALYHLEEQVWDGRA
+351 DT
-366 NEVLDASGNSL
+366 L
-377 HGRAV
+377 HGRAI
-382 NGAVTAIATPALPT
+382 NGATTNNTAPALPVD
-396 LNNLGTC
+396 LNNMGTC
-403 GYGVFNKSS
+403 GYGVFIGNQ
-412 NQYLEIPDSP
+412 NQYVDIPHNQQLS
-422 LLDFEQT
+422 FSER
-429 LTISTWVYPKDYP
+429 LTVSAWVYPVSRPTGDGLHTIVAKD
-442 NSGLMSIVS
+442 
-451 KDGNYEFHL
+451 DNYEFHL
-460 DSSGRVYWYWEIQ
+460 DSQGRVYWYW
-473 GAGYHV
+473 A
-479 LTSTKSIPKNKWSH
+479 TSNNNANSLRTTQSIPLNKWSH

-501 RSNQRQAIFINGQL
+501 LSDNQRQRIYINGVAVA
-515 DSSNNIFGRL
+515 SNNDSRALKTNTLNLEIGR
-525 RTNNLPLQI
+525 
-534 GQDQNFSGRAFD
+534 DFNFDSRSFNGR
-546 GFIDEVQIFSQALS
+546 IDEVTIYSSALTDE
-560 NAQILQLY
+560 QILSLY
-568 RQRHLCGGHIP
+568 NQRHSCGGDIP
-579 QCFSDDFNRSEL
+579 QCFSDDFNRPNLE
-591 GQDWVAFKSI
+591 QDWVPFTSS
-601 GNFTPRIVDN
+601 GNFTPRVVSN

-894 WVNGS
+894 WVNGP

-952 VNFLDSGFIV
+952 VNFLDSGFVV

-994 NVQKSVAFWSE
+994 NVQKSVAFWSD
-1005 YLNPTANNSGF
+1005 YLEPSSGSSGF
-1016 QSVTVGVNGTPI
+1016 KVLPVVVNGTNV
-1028 GQSANNATSISL
+1028 GQSANNAQPINLT
-1040 NFNQNG
+1040 FDQNG
-1046 EASFPISYREVGS
+1046 TAAFTVSYREAGNV
-1059 LALHARFTGSGDEQ
+1059 ALNARFTGSGDEQ

-1078 GQDSF
+1078 GQASF
-1083 IRVPKALVLSAKS
+1083 IRVPKALVLNAKS
-1096 FYDSDGKCAAADM
+1096 FYNSDGQCPAANM

-1158 QPSAGQSG
+1158 QPSTGQSG

-1176 LGGTTTVAQKVSEV
+1176 QGGTTTVAQKVSEV

-1212 LPIAVTSTGSI
+1212 LPIDVVSTGPI

-1291 SWTERDYSDAAND
+1291 SWTERDYSDTANN

-1393 LVIQDVYGPET
+1393 LVIQDLYGPET

-1458 PPQVLAEHSAANL
+1458 PPQVLAEHSAASL
-1471 NSGKRAIRFSA
+1471 NSGQRAIRFSA

>member
-1 MSRIALALLVLLAS
+1 MINYKWLIGLILFSSTV
-15 FPSDARD
+15 
-22 YQLSATNADLPTCS
+22 SAQQYNL
-36 SNNWQQGISGGIR
+36 SNNQYPPCNTSWQKSGN
-49 TYHCVNGSVSL
+49 TYTCTGDGKVTLNNGDVIIANIESTLVANNGFELRGNVIGSQINRINL
-60 SSGDNIT
+60 QANYGHIQTITTQTSTMYGNIT
-67 ATSQAILSADAGFSF
+67 ATS
-82 AGSNIIGSSTTVV
+82 SNI
-95 DLVSSSGSTTW
+95 DLSYLS
-106 QESNNRLF
+106 LF
-114 GNYRAADTPVTLNNV
+114 GNITSGGVITLNSGVVEGNV
-129 DVQGAITTGGAIT
+129 ISLNKSVNINNVNFSGDIRGNDAVNITGGT
-142 IQSGSVSGDV
+142 Y
-152 RSNNHGIRLKNTN
+152 
-165 VQGAVFA
+165 
-172 NGDIVVDGS
+172 
-181 SVSGS
+181 
-186 IETPNNALTII
+186 
-197 DSTITGNLT
+197 
-206 ANGDIIVTRSDV
+206 
-218 SGNITTPN
+218 SGNITMSAN
-226 NALMVTDS
+226 NPVTFNSVTMTSGSISGSNRFNASNS
-234 TIKGSLTANG
+234 TLGSLSNPISVTTNSNDITINNSTVYGSLT
-244 DIIVTRSDV
+244 V
-253 SGNITT
+253 
-259 PNNSVTITGANV
+259 NNSGGV
-271 VGSVSANG
+271 VQVNNS
-279 NVVIDNTSVTGN
+279 SVTGSC
-291 LTSTSN
+291 LPRSN
-297 QVTLNNASYV
+297 PL
-307 LGDVTAGKP
+307 
-316 NWGVVN
+316 
-322 INGGSVV
+322 
-329 EGNCLYNTVP
+329 
-339 ANACGAS
+339 NACSPAPIAVYQLDEAQWNGQVGQVKNS
-346 VLPSA
+346 VS
-351 VALYHLEEQVWDGRA
+351 DT
-366 NEVLDASGNSL
+366 L
-377 HGRAV
+377 HGRAI
-382 NGAVTAIATPALPT
+382 NGATTNNTAPALPVD
-396 LNNLGTC
+396 LNNMGTC
-403 GYGVFNKSS
+403 GYGVFIGNQ
-412 NQYLEIPDSP
+412 NQYVDIPHNQQLS
-422 LLDFEQT
+422 FSER
-429 LTISTWVYPKDYP
+429 LTVSAWVYPVSRPTGDGLHTIVAKD
-442 NSGLMSIVS
+442 
-451 KDGNYEFHL
+451 DNYEFHL
-460 DSSGRVYWYWEIQ
+460 DSQGRVYWYW
-473 GAGYHV
+473 A
-479 LTSTKSIPKNKWSH
+479 TSNNNANSLRTTQSIPLNTWSH

-501 RSNQRQAIFINGQL
+501 LSGNQRQRIYINGVAVA
-515 DSSNNIFGRL
+515 SNNDSRAL
-525 RTNNLPLQI
+525 RTNTLNLEI
-534 GQDQNFSGRAFD
+534 GRDFNFDSRSFNGR
-546 GFIDEVQIFSQALS
+546 IDEVTIYGSALTDE
-560 NAQILQLY
+560 QILSLY
-568 RQRHLCGGHIP
+568 NQRHSCGGESP
-579 QCFSDDFNRSEL
+579 QCFSDDFNRPNLE
-591 GQDWVAFKSI
+591 QDWVPFTSS
-601 GNFTPRIVDN
+601 GNFTPRVVSN

-775 LLSIRRTRNNSTTTI
+775 LLSIRRTRNNSSTTI

-840 QINHFRIT
+840 QVNHFRIT

-894 WVNGS
+894 WVNGP

-939 SYNGSDFSANNCT
+939 SYNGSDFSVNNCT

-1016 QSVTVGVNGTPI
+1016 QSVSVGVNGTPI

-1046 EASFPISYREVGS
+1046 EASFPISYREVGI

-1073 DLLLE
+1073 GLLLE
-1078 GQDSF
+1078 GEDSF
-1083 IRVPKALVLSAKS
+1083 IRVPRALVLSANHS
-1096 FYDSDGKCAAADM
+1096 YNPTHQNGQCSAEDI
-1109 SCNVFARADENFDL
+1109 SCNVFARADENFYL
-1123 NIRAEAVVAD
+1123 NIRAVVAAPIED
-1133 PVDASDD
+1133 NDFTNN
-1140 LTIHN
+1140 LTAYN

-1198 APTHYLGLDLASAN
+1198 APTHYLGLDLANAN
-1212 LPIAVTSTGSI
+1212 LPIDVVSTGPI

-1373 LCSGYTFSHIDG
+1373 LCSGYTFPPIDG

-1404 QALEQPIYVEHFTN
+1404 QALEQPMYVEHFTN

-1471 NSGKRAIRFSA
+1471 SSGKRAIRFSA
-1482 PGAGARGV
+1482 PGAGALGV

-1508 KDGDGNF
+1508 KDGDNNF

>member
-1 MSRIALALLVLLAS
+1 MINYKWLIGLILFSSTV
-15 FPSDARD
+15 
-22 YQLSATNADLPTCS
+22 SAQQYNL
-36 SNNWQQGISGGIR
+36 SNNQYPPCNTSWQKSGN
-49 TYHCVNGSVSL
+49 TYTCTGDGKVTLNNGDVIIANIESTLVANNGFELRGNVIGSQTNRINL
-60 SSGDNIT
+60 QANYGHIQTVTTQTSTMYGNIT
-67 ATSQAILSADAGFSF
+67 ATS
-82 AGSNIIGSSTTVV
+82 SNIELSYLS
-95 DLVSSSGSTTW
+95 
-106 QESNNRLF
+106 LF
-114 GNYRAADTPVTLNNV
+114 GNITSGGVITLNSGVVEGNV
-129 DVQGAITTGGAIT
+129 ISLNKSVNINNVNFSGDIRGNDAVNITGGT
-142 IQSGSVSGDV
+142 Y
-152 RSNNHGIRLKNTN
+152 
-165 VQGAVFA
+165 
-172 NGDIVVDGS
+172 
-181 SVSGS
+181 
-186 IETPNNALTII
+186 
-197 DSTITGNLT
+197 
-206 ANGDIIVTRSDV
+206 
-218 SGNITTPN
+218 SGNITMSAN
-226 NALMVTDS
+226 NPVTFNSVTMTSGSISGSNRFNASNS
-234 TIKGSLTANG
+234 TLGSLSNPISVTTNSNDITINNSTVYGSLTVNNPG
-244 DIIVTRSDV
+244 GVV
-253 SGNITT
+253 QV
-259 PNNSVTITGANV
+259 NNS
-271 VGSVSANG
+271 
-279 NVVIDNTSVTGN
+279 SVTGSC
-291 LTSTSN
+291 LPRSN
-297 QVTLNNASYV
+297 PL
-307 LGDVTAGKP
+307 
-316 NWGVVN
+316 
-322 INGGSVV
+322 
-329 EGNCLYNTVP
+329 
-339 ANACGAS
+339 NACSPAPIAVYQLDEAQWNGQVGQVKNS
-346 VLPSA
+346 VS
-351 VALYHLEEQVWDGRA
+351 DT
-366 NEVLDASGNSL
+366 L
-377 HGRAV
+377 HGRAI
-382 NGAVTAIATPALPT
+382 NGATTNNTAPALPVD
-396 LNNLGTC
+396 LNNMGTC
-403 GYGVFNKSS
+403 GYGVFIGNQ
-412 NQYLEIPDSP
+412 NQYVDIPHNQQLS
-422 LLDFEQT
+422 FSER
-429 LTISTWVYPKDYP
+429 LTVSAWVYPVSRPTGDGLHTIVAKD
-442 NSGLMSIVS
+442 
-451 KDGNYEFHL
+451 DNYEFHL
-460 DSSGRVYWYWEIQ
+460 DSQGRVYWYW
-473 GAGYHV
+473 A
-479 LTSTKSIPKNKWSH
+479 TSNNNANSLRTTQSIPLNTWSH

-501 RSNQRQAIFINGQL
+501 LSGNQRQRIYINGVAVA
-515 DSSNNIFGRL
+515 SNNDSRAL
-525 RTNNLPLQI
+525 RTNTLNLEI
-534 GQDQNFSGRAFD
+534 GRDFNFDSRSFNGR
-546 GFIDEVQIFSQALS
+546 IDEVTIYGSALTDE
-560 NAQILQLY
+560 QILSLY
-568 RQRHLCGGHIP
+568 NQRHSCGGDIP
-579 QCFSDDFNRSEL
+579 QCFSDDFNRPNLE
-591 GQDWVAFKSI
+591 QDWVPFTSS
-601 GNFTPRIVDN
+601 GNFTPRVVSN

-1158 QPSAGQSG
+1158 QPSTGQSG

-1223 GRFIPAYFDVSP
+1223 GRFIPAYFSVSP
-1235 MTVTLAAA
+1235 MSNVTLDAA
-1243 CSTGG
+1243 CKTGNA
-1248 QPFTYL
+1248 FSYL
-1254 GQPFSYAN
+1254 GQPFEYSN
-1262 NPGLYLQPKSGSGSD
+1262 SPGLYLQPKSANNAD
-1277 TLNYLIGDWWRYEN
+1277 TQNYLIDPWWRYN
-1291 SWTERDYSDAAND
+1291 NQWNGRTYSDSANGVNLGFD
-1304 LSIVFTNQLDE
+1304 NLQTSPISRQALNNSGIVLN
-1315 PVTRQTASTSGVILD
+1315 
-1330 GERLSYQKPLQPKP
+1330 GERVWYQKPLQPKP
-1344 VFNAAFN
+1344 VFNSAFD
-1351 LTLSASDLTDQDGV
+1351 LTLNASNLTDQDGV
-1365 CYRPNASP
+1365 CYRQNASSP
-1373 LCSGYTFSHIDG
+1373 CLGYTFSHIDG

-1425 EDSCTALPAITG
+1425 EGSCTALPAITG

-1458 PPQVLAEHSAANL
+1458 PPQVLAEHSVANL
-1471 NSGKRAIRFSA
+1471 NSGQRAIRFSA
-1482 PGAGARGV
+1482 PGAGALGV

-1508 KDGDGNF
+1508 KDGDNNF

>member
-1 MSRIALALLVLLAS
+1 MINYKWLIGLILFSSTV
-15 FPSDARD
+15 
-22 YQLSATNADLPTCS
+22 SAQQYNL
-36 SNNWQQGISGGIR
+36 SNNQYPPCNTSWQKSGN
-49 TYHCVNGSVSL
+49 TYTCTGDGKVTLNNGDVIIANIESTLVANNGFELRGNVIGSQTNRINL
-60 SSGDNIT
+60 QANYGHIQTVTTQTSIMYGNIT
-67 ATSQAILSADAGFSF
+67 ATS
-82 AGSNIIGSSTTVV
+82 SNI
-95 DLVSSSGSTTW
+95 DLSYLS
-106 QESNNRLF
+106 LF
-114 GNYRAADTPVTLNNV
+114 GNIISGGVITLNCGVVEGNV
-129 DVQGAITTGGAIT
+129 ISLNKSVNINNVNFSGDIRGNDAVNITGGT
-142 IQSGSVSGDV
+142 Y
-152 RSNNHGIRLKNTN
+152 
-165 VQGAVFA
+165 
-172 NGDIVVDGS
+172 
-181 SVSGS
+181 
-186 IETPNNALTII
+186 
-197 DSTITGNLT
+197 
-206 ANGDIIVTRSDV
+206 
-218 SGNITTPN
+218 SGNITMSAN
-226 NALMVTDS
+226 NPVTFNSVTMTSGSISGSNRFNASNS
-234 TIKGSLTANG
+234 TLGSLSNPISVTTNSNDITINNSTVYGSLT
-244 DIIVTRSDV
+244 V
-253 SGNITT
+253 
-259 PNNSVTITGANV
+259 NNSGGV
-271 VGSVSANG
+271 VQVNNS
-279 NVVIDNTSVTGN
+279 SVTGSC
-291 LTSTSN
+291 LPRSN
-297 QVTLNNASYV
+297 PL
-307 LGDVTAGKP
+307 
-316 NWGVVN
+316 
-322 INGGSVV
+322 
-329 EGNCLYNTVP
+329 
-339 ANACGAS
+339 NACSPAPIAVYQLDEAQWNGQVGQVKNS
-346 VLPSA
+346 VS
-351 VALYHLEEQVWDGRA
+351 DT
-366 NEVLDASGNSL
+366 L
-377 HGRAV
+377 HGRAI
-382 NGAVTAIATPALPT
+382 NGATTNNTAPALPVD
-396 LNNLGTC
+396 LNNMGTC
-403 GYGVFNKSS
+403 GYGVFIGNQ
-412 NQYLEIPDSP
+412 NQYVDIPHNQQLS
-422 LLDFEQT
+422 FSER
-429 LTISTWVYPKDYP
+429 LTVSAWVYPVSRPTGDGLHTIVAKD
-442 NSGLMSIVS
+442 
-451 KDGNYEFHL
+451 DNYEFHL
-460 DSSGRVYWYWEIQ
+460 DSQGRVYWYW
-473 GAGYHV
+473 A
-479 LTSTKSIPKNKWSH
+479 TSNNNANSLRTTQSIPLNTWSH

-501 RSNQRQAIFINGQL
+501 LSGNQRQRIYINGVAVA
-515 DSSNNIFGRL
+515 SNNDSRAL
-525 RTNNLPLQI
+525 RTNTLNLEI
-534 GQDQNFSGRAFD
+534 GRDFNFDSRSFNGR
-546 GFIDEVQIFSQALS
+546 IDEVTIYGSALTDE
-560 NAQILQLY
+560 QILSLY
-568 RQRHLCGGHIP
+568 NQRHSCGGDIP
-579 QCFSDDFNRSEL
+579 QCFSDDFNRPNLE
-591 GQDWVAFKSI
+591 QDWVPFTSS
-601 GNFTPRIVDN
+601 GNFTPRVVSN

-952 VNFLDSGFIV
+952 VNFLDSGFVV

-994 NVQKSVAFWSE
+994 NVQKSVAFWSD
-1005 YLNPTANNSGF
+1005 YLEPSSGSSGF
-1016 QSVTVGVNGTPI
+1016 KVLPVVVNGTNV
-1028 GQSANNATSISL
+1028 GQSANNAQPINLT
-1040 NFNQNG
+1040 FDQNG
-1046 EASFPISYREVGS
+1046 TAAFTVSYREAGNV
-1059 LALHARFTGSGDEQ
+1059 ALNARFTGSGDEQ

-1078 GQDSF
+1078 GQASF
-1083 IRVPKALVLSAKS
+1083 IRVPKALVLNAKS
-1096 FYDSDGKCAAADM
+1096 FYNSDGQCPAANM

-1158 QPSAGQSG
+1158 QPSTGQSG

-1176 LGGTTTVAQKVSEV
+1176 QGGTTTVAQKVSEV

-1212 LPIAVTSTGSI
+1212 LPIDVVSTGPI

-1291 SWTERDYSDAAND
+1291 SWTERDYSDAANN

-1373 LCSGYTFSHIDG
+1373 LCSGYTFPPIDG

-1425 EDSCTALPAITG
+1425 EDSCTALPAISG

-1471 NSGKRAIRFSA
+1471 NSGQRAIRFSA
-1482 PGAGARGV
+1482 PGAGALGV

>member
-1 MSRIALALLVLLAS
+1 MINYKWLIGLILFSSTV
-15 FPSDARD
+15 
-22 YQLSATNADLPTCS
+22 SAQQYNL
-36 SNNWQQGISGGIR
+36 SNNQYPPCNTSWQKSGN
-49 TYHCVNGSVSL
+49 TYTCTGDGKVTLNNGDVIIANIESTLVANNGFELRGNVIGSQTNRINL
-60 SSGDNIT
+60 QANYGHIQTVTTQTSIMYGNIT
-67 ATSQAILSADAGFSF
+67 ATS
-82 AGSNIIGSSTTVV
+82 SNI
-95 DLVSSSGSTTW
+95 DLSYLS
-106 QESNNRLF
+106 LF
-114 GNYRAADTPVTLNNV
+114 GNITSGGVITLNSGVVEGNV
-129 DVQGAITTGGAIT
+129 ISLNKSVNINNVNFSGDIRGNDAVNITGGT
-142 IQSGSVSGDV
+142 Y
-152 RSNNHGIRLKNTN
+152 
-165 VQGAVFA
+165 
-172 NGDIVVDGS
+172 
-181 SVSGS
+181 
-186 IETPNNALTII
+186 
-197 DSTITGNLT
+197 
-206 ANGDIIVTRSDV
+206 
-218 SGNITTPN
+218 SGNITMSAN
-226 NALMVTDS
+226 NPVTFNSVTMTSGSISGSNRFNASNS
-234 TIKGSLTANG
+234 TLGSLSNPISVTTNSNDITINNSTVYGSLT
-244 DIIVTRSDV
+244 V
-253 SGNITT
+253 
-259 PNNSVTITGANV
+259 NNSGGV
-271 VGSVSANG
+271 VQVNNS
-279 NVVIDNTSVTGN
+279 SVTGSC
-291 LTSTSN
+291 LPRSN
-297 QVTLNNASYV
+297 PL
-307 LGDVTAGKP
+307 
-316 NWGVVN
+316 
-322 INGGSVV
+322 
-329 EGNCLYNTVP
+329 
-339 ANACGAS
+339 NACSPAPIAVYQLDEAQWNGQVGQVKNS
-346 VLPSA
+346 VS
-351 VALYHLEEQVWDGRA
+351 DT
-366 NEVLDASGNSL
+366 L
-377 HGRAV
+377 HGRAI
-382 NGAVTAIATPALPT
+382 NGATTNNTAPALPVD
-396 LNNLGTC
+396 LNNMGTC
-403 GYGVFNKSS
+403 GYGVFIGNQ
-412 NQYLEIPDSP
+412 NQYVDIPHNQQLS
-422 LLDFEQT
+422 FSER
-429 LTISTWVYPKDYP
+429 LTVSAWVYPVSRPTGDGLHTIVAKD
-442 NSGLMSIVS
+442 
-451 KDGNYEFHL
+451 DNYEFHL
-460 DSSGRVYWYWEIQ
+460 DSQGRVYWYW
-473 GAGYHV
+473 A
-479 LTSTKSIPKNKWSH
+479 TSNNNANSLRTTQSIPLNTWSH

-501 RSNQRQAIFINGQL
+501 LSGNQRQRIYINGVAVA
-515 DSSNNIFGRL
+515 SNNDSRAL
-525 RTNNLPLQI
+525 RTNTLNLEI
-534 GQDQNFSGRAFD
+534 GRDFNFDSRSFNGR
-546 GFIDEVQIFSQALS
+546 IDEVTIYGSALTDE
-560 NAQILQLY
+560 QILSLY
-568 RQRHLCGGHIP
+568 NQRHSCGGDIP
-579 QCFSDDFNRSEL
+579 QCFSDDFNRPNLE
-591 GQDWVAFKSI
+591 QDWVPFTSS
-601 GNFTPRIVDN
+601 GNFTPRVVSN

-879 TAYLTPNSLPSATGG
+879 TAYLTPNSLPSTTGG
-894 WVNGS
+894 WVNGP

-952 VNFLDSGFIV
+952 VNFADSGFIV

-1005 YLNPTANNSGF
+1005 YLNPAANNSGF
-1016 QSVTVGVNGTPI
+1016 QSVSVGVNGTPI

-1073 DLLLE
+1073 GLLLE
-1078 GQDSF
+1078 GEDSF
-1083 IRVPKALVLSAKS
+1083 IRVPRALVLSANHS
-1096 FYDSDGKCAAADM
+1096 YNPTHQNGQCSAEDI
-1109 SCNVFARADENFDL
+1109 SCNVFARADENFYL
-1123 NIRAEAVVAD
+1123 NIRAVVAAPIED
-1133 PVDASDD
+1133 NDFTNN
-1140 LTIHN
+1140 LTAYN

-1212 LPIAVTSTGSI
+1212 LPIDVVSTGPI

-1248 QPFTYL
+1248 QPFIYL

-1291 SWTERDYSDAAND
+1291 SWTERDYSDTANN

-1373 LCSGYTFSHIDG
+1373 LCSGYTFPPIDG

-1471 NSGKRAIRFSA
+1471 NSGQRSIRFSA
-1482 PGAGARGV
+1482 PGAGALGV

>member
-1 MSRIALALLVLLAS
+1 MSA
-15 FPSDARD
+15 
-22 YQLSATNADLPTCS
+22 
-36 SNNWQQGISGGIR
+36 NN
-49 TYHCVNGSVSL
+49 
-60 SSGDNIT
+60 
-67 ATSQAILSADAGFSF
+67 
-82 AGSNIIGSSTTVV
+82 
-95 DLVSSSGSTTW
+95 
-106 QESNNRLF
+106 
-114 GNYRAADTPVTLNNV
+114 PVTFN
-129 DVQGAITTGGAIT
+129 
-142 IQSGSVSGDV
+142 SV
-152 RSNNHGIRLKNTN
+152 TMT
-165 VQGAVFA
+165 
-172 NGDIVVDGS
+172 
-181 SVSGS
+181 SGS
-186 IETPNNALTII
+186 ISGSNRFNASNSTLGSLSNPISVTTNSNDITINN
-197 DSTITGNLT
+197 ST
-206 ANGDIIVTRSDV
+206 VY
-218 SGNITTPN
+218 
-226 NALMVTDS
+226 
-234 TIKGSLTANG
+234 GSLTVNNPG
-244 DIIVTRSDV
+244 GVV
-253 SGNITT
+253 QV
-259 PNNSVTITGANV
+259 NNS
-271 VGSVSANG
+271 
-279 NVVIDNTSVTGN
+279 SVTGSC
-291 LTSTSN
+291 LPRSN
-297 QVTLNNASYV
+297 PL
-307 LGDVTAGKP
+307 
-316 NWGVVN
+316 
-322 INGGSVV
+322 
-329 EGNCLYNTVP
+329 
-339 ANACGAS
+339 NACSPAPIAVYQLDEAQWNGQVGQVKNS
-346 VLPSA
+346 VS
-351 VALYHLEEQVWDGRA
+351 DT
-366 NEVLDASGNSL
+366 L
-377 HGRAV
+377 HGRAI
-382 NGAVTAIATPALPT
+382 NGATTNNTAPALPVD
-396 LNNLGTC
+396 LNNMGTC
-403 GYGVFNKSS
+403 GYGVFIGNQ
-412 NQYLEIPDSP
+412 NQYVDIPHNQQLS
-422 LLDFEQT
+422 FSER
-429 LTISTWVYPKDYP
+429 LTVSAWVYPVSRPTGDGLHTIVAKD
-442 NSGLMSIVS
+442 
-451 KDGNYEFHL
+451 DNYEFHL
-460 DSSGRVYWYWEIQ
+460 DSQGRVYWYW
-473 GAGYHV
+473 A
-479 LTSTKSIPKNKWSH
+479 TSNNNANSLRTTQSIPLNTWSH

-501 RSNQRQAIFINGQL
+501 LSDNQRQRIYINGVAVA
-515 DSSNNIFGRL
+515 SNNDSRAL
-525 RTNNLPLQI
+525 RTNTLNLEI
-534 GQDQNFSGRAFD
+534 GRDFNFDSRSFNGR
-546 GFIDEVQIFSQALS
+546 IDEVTIYGSALTDE
-560 NAQILQLY
+560 QILSLY
-568 RQRHLCGGHIP
+568 NQRHSCGGDIP
-579 QCFSDDFNRSEL
+579 QCFSDDFNRPNLE
-591 GQDWVAFKSI
+591 QDWVPFTSS
-601 GNFTPRIVDN
+601 GNFTPRVVSN

-913 RNEAGTVDVGVSG
+913 RNEAGAVDVGVSG

-952 VNFLDSGFIV
+952 VNFLDSGFVV

-994 NVQKSVAFWSE
+994 NVQKSVAFWSD
-1005 YLNPTANNSGF
+1005 YLEPSSGSSGF
-1016 QSVTVGVNGTPI
+1016 KVLPVVVNGTNV
-1028 GQSANNATSISL
+1028 GQSANNAQPINLT
-1040 NFNQNG
+1040 FDQNG
-1046 EASFPISYREVGS
+1046 TAAFTVSYREAGNV
-1059 LALHARFTGSGDEQ
+1059 ALNARFTGSGDEQ

-1083 IRVPKALVLSAKS
+1083 IRVPRALVLSANNS
-1096 FYDSDGKCAAADM
+1096 YNPTHPNGQCSAEDI

-1133 PVDASDD
+1133 PADASDD

-1158 QPSAGQSG
+1158 EPLAGQPG

-1176 LGGTTTVAQKVSEV
+1176 LGGTRPVEQKVSEV

-1198 APTHYLGLDLASAN
+1198 APTHYLGLDLANAN
-1212 LPIAVTSTGSI
+1212 LPIDVVSTGPI

-1315 PVTRQTASTSGVILD
+1315 PVTRQTASTSGVILY

-1373 LCSGYTFSHIDG
+1373 LCSGYTFPPIDG

-1404 QALEQPIYVEHFTN
+1404 QALEQPIYVEHYTN

-1437 FTLQSDPNN
+1437 FSLQSDPND

-1471 NSGKRAIRFSA
+1471 NSGQRAIRFSA

-1508 KDGDGNF
+1508 KDGDNNF
-1515 DQTTQG
+1515 DQATQG

>member
-1 MSRIALALLVLLAS
+1 MINYKWLIGLILFSSTV
-15 FPSDARD
+15 
-22 YQLSATNADLPTCS
+22 SAQQYNL
-36 SNNWQQGISGGIR
+36 SNNQYPPCNTSWQKSGN
-49 TYHCVNGSVSL
+49 TYTCMGDGKVTLNNGDVIIANIESTLVANNGFELRGNVIGSQTNRINL
-60 SSGDNIT
+60 QANYGHIQTVTTQTSTMYGNIT
-67 ATSQAILSADAGFSF
+67 ATS
-82 AGSNIIGSSTTVV
+82 SNI
-95 DLVSSSGSTTW
+95 DLSYLS
-106 QESNNRLF
+106 LF
-114 GNYRAADTPVTLNNV
+114 GNITSGGVITLNSGVVEGNV
-129 DVQGAITTGGAIT
+129 ISLNKSVNINNVNFSGDIRGNDAVNITGGT
-142 IQSGSVSGDV
+142 Y
-152 RSNNHGIRLKNTN
+152 
-165 VQGAVFA
+165 
-172 NGDIVVDGS
+172 
-181 SVSGS
+181 
-186 IETPNNALTII
+186 
-197 DSTITGNLT
+197 
-206 ANGDIIVTRSDV
+206 
-218 SGNITTPN
+218 SGNITMSAN
-226 NALMVTDS
+226 NPVTFNSVTMTSGSISGSNRFNASNS
-234 TIKGSLTANG
+234 TLGSLSNPISVTTNSNDITINNSTVYGSLTVNNPG
-244 DIIVTRSDV
+244 GVV
-253 SGNITT
+253 QV
-259 PNNSVTITGANV
+259 NNS
-271 VGSVSANG
+271 
-279 NVVIDNTSVTGN
+279 SVTGSC
-291 LTSTSN
+291 LPRSN
-297 QVTLNNASYV
+297 PL
-307 LGDVTAGKP
+307 
-316 NWGVVN
+316 
-322 INGGSVV
+322 
-329 EGNCLYNTVP
+329 
-339 ANACGAS
+339 NACSPAPIAVYQLDEAQWNGQVGQVKNS
-346 VLPSA
+346 VS
-351 VALYHLEEQVWDGRA
+351 DT
-366 NEVLDASGNSL
+366 L
-377 HGRAV
+377 HGRAI
-382 NGAVTAIATPALPT
+382 NGATTNNTAPALPVD
-396 LNNLGTC
+396 LNNMGTC
-403 GYGVFNKSS
+403 GYGVFIGNQ
-412 NQYLEIPDSP
+412 NQYVDIPHNQQLS
-422 LLDFEQT
+422 FSER
-429 LTISTWVYPKDYP
+429 LTVSAWVYPVSRPTGDGLHTIVAKD
-442 NSGLMSIVS
+442 
-451 KDGNYEFHL
+451 DNYEFHL
-460 DSSGRVYWYWEIQ
+460 DSQGRVYWYW
-473 GAGYHV
+473 A
-479 LTSTKSIPKNKWSH
+479 TSNNNANSLRTTQSIPLNTWSH

-501 RSNQRQAIFINGQL
+501 LSGNQRQRIYINGVAVA
-515 DSSNNIFGRL
+515 SNNDSRALRANTLNLEIGR
-525 RTNNLPLQI
+525 
-534 GQDQNFSGRAFD
+534 DFNFDSRSFNGR
-546 GFIDEVQIFSQALS
+546 IDEVTIYGSALTDE
-560 NAQILQLY
+560 QILSLY
-568 RQRHLCGGHIP
+568 NQRHSCGGDIP
-579 QCFSDDFNRSEL
+579 QCFSDDFNRPNLE
-591 GQDWVAFKSI
+591 QDWVPFTSS
-601 GNFTPRIVDN
+601 GNFTPRVVSN

-840 QINHFRIT
+840 QVNHFRIT

-894 WVNGS
+894 WVNGP

-939 SYNGSDFSANNCT
+939 SYNGSDFSVNNCT

-994 NVQKSVAFWSE
+994 NVQKSVAFWSD
-1005 YLNPTANNSGF
+1005 YLEPSSGSSGF
-1016 QSVTVGVNGTPI
+1016 KVLPVVVNGTNV
-1028 GQSANNATSISL
+1028 GQSANNAQPINLT
-1040 NFNQNG
+1040 FDQNG
-1046 EASFPISYREVGS
+1046 TAAFTVSYREAGNV
-1059 LALHARFTGSGDEQ
+1059 ALNARFTGSGDEQ

-1078 GQDSF
+1078 GQASF
-1083 IRVPKALVLSAKS
+1083 IRVPKALVLNAKS
-1096 FYDSDGKCAAADM
+1096 FYNSDGQCPAANM

-1166 VLGVNEYTHL
+1166 VLGVNEYTHQ

-1212 LPIAVTSTGSI
+1212 LPIDVVSTGPI

-1291 SWTERDYSDAAND
+1291 SWTERDYSDAANN

-1330 GERLSYQKPLQPKP
+1330 GERLSYQKPLQPKA

-1365 CYRPNASP
+1365 CYRQNAVSP
-1373 LCSGYTFSHIDG
+1373 CLGYTFPPIDG

-1425 EDSCTALPAITG
+1425 EDSCTALPAISG

-1471 NSGKRAIRFSA
+1471 NSGQRAIRFSA

-1508 KDGDGNF
+1508 KDGDNNF

>member
-1 MSRIALALLVLLAS
+1 MSA
-15 FPSDARD
+15 
-22 YQLSATNADLPTCS
+22 
-36 SNNWQQGISGGIR
+36 NN
-49 TYHCVNGSVSL
+49 
-60 SSGDNIT
+60 
-67 ATSQAILSADAGFSF
+67 
-82 AGSNIIGSSTTVV
+82 
-95 DLVSSSGSTTW
+95 
-106 QESNNRLF
+106 
-114 GNYRAADTPVTLNNV
+114 PVTFN
-129 DVQGAITTGGAIT
+129 
-142 IQSGSVSGDV
+142 SV
-152 RSNNHGIRLKNTN
+152 TMT
-165 VQGAVFA
+165 
-172 NGDIVVDGS
+172 
-181 SVSGS
+181 SGS
-186 IETPNNALTII
+186 ISGSNRFNASNSTLGSLSNPISVTTNSNDITINN
-197 DSTITGNLT
+197 ST
-206 ANGDIIVTRSDV
+206 VY
-218 SGNITTPN
+218 
-226 NALMVTDS
+226 
-234 TIKGSLTANG
+234 GSLTVNNPG
-244 DIIVTRSDV
+244 GVV
-253 SGNITT
+253 QV
-259 PNNSVTITGANV
+259 NNS
-271 VGSVSANG
+271 
-279 NVVIDNTSVTGN
+279 SVTGSC
-291 LTSTSN
+291 LPRSN
-297 QVTLNNASYV
+297 PL
-307 LGDVTAGKP
+307 
-316 NWGVVN
+316 
-322 INGGSVV
+322 
-329 EGNCLYNTVP
+329 
-339 ANACGAS
+339 NACSPAPIAVYQLDEAQWNGQVGQVKNS
-346 VLPSA
+346 VS
-351 VALYHLEEQVWDGRA
+351 DT
-366 NEVLDASGNSL
+366 L
-377 HGRAV
+377 HGRAI
-382 NGAVTAIATPALPT
+382 NGATTNNTAPALPVD
-396 LNNLGTC
+396 LNNMGTC
-403 GYGVFNKSS
+403 GYGVFIGNQ
-412 NQYLEIPDSP
+412 NQYVDIPHNQQLS
-422 LLDFEQT
+422 FSER
-429 LTISTWVYPKDYP
+429 LTVSAWVYPVSRPTGDGLHTIVAKD
-442 NSGLMSIVS
+442 
-451 KDGNYEFHL
+451 DNYEFHL
-460 DSSGRVYWYWEIQ
+460 DSQGRVYWYW
-473 GAGYHV
+473 A
-479 LTSTKSIPKNKWSH
+479 TSNNNANSLRTTQSIPLNTWSH

-501 RSNQRQAIFINGQL
+501 LSDNQRQRIYINGVAVA
-515 DSSNNIFGRL
+515 SNNDSRALKTNTLNLEIGR
-525 RTNNLPLQI
+525 
-534 GQDQNFSGRAFD
+534 DFNFDSRSFNGR
-546 GFIDEVQIFSQALS
+546 IDEVTIYGSALTDE
-560 NAQILQLY
+560 QILSLY
-568 RQRHLCGGHIP
+568 NQRHSCGGDIP
-579 QCFSDDFNRSEL
+579 QCFSDDFNRPNLE
-591 GQDWVAFKSI
+591 QDWVPFTSS
-601 GNFTPRIVDN
+601 GNFTPRVVSN

-894 WVNGS
+894 WVNGP

-952 VNFLDSGFIV
+952 VNFLDSGFVV

-994 NVQKSVAFWSE
+994 NVQKSVAFWSD
-1005 YLNPTANNSGF
+1005 YLEPSSGSSGF
-1016 QSVTVGVNGTPI
+1016 KVLPVVVNGTNV
-1028 GQSANNATSISL
+1028 GQSANNAQPINLT
-1040 NFNQNG
+1040 FDQNG
-1046 EASFPISYREVGS
+1046 TAAFTVSYREAGNV
-1059 LALHARFTGSGDEQ
+1059 ALNARFTGSGDEQ

-1078 GQDSF
+1078 GQASF
-1083 IRVPKALVLSAKS
+1083 IRVPKALVLNAKS
-1096 FYDSDGKCAAADM
+1096 FYNSDGQCPAANM

-1158 QPSAGQSG
+1158 QPSTGQSG

-1212 LPIAVTSTGSI
+1212 LPIDVVSTGPI

-1243 CSTGG
+1243 CSTGA

-1262 NPGLYLQPKSGSGSD
+1262 NPGLYLQPKSANNAD
-1277 TLNYLIGDWWRYEN
+1277 TQNYLIDPWWRYN
-1291 SWTERDYSDAAND
+1291 NQWNGRTYSDSANGVNLGFD
-1304 LSIVFTNQLDE
+1304 NLQTSPIS
-1315 PVTRQTASTSGVILD
+1315 RQALNNSGIILT
-1330 GERLSYQKPLQPKP
+1330 GERVWYEKP
-1344 VFNAAFN
+1344 VQLKEVFKAAFDLTLNASN
-1351 LTLSASDLTDQDGV
+1351 LTDLDGV
-1365 CYRPNASP
+1365 CYRLDATSP
-1373 LCSGYTFSHIDG
+1373 CLGFVFSNIDQT
-1385 AMPLYWGK
+1385 MSLYWGK

-1471 NSGKRAIRFSA
+1471 NSGQRAIRFSA

-1490 IDSVL
+1490 INSVL

-1508 KDGDGNF
+1508 KDGDNNF
-1515 DQTTQG
+1515 DQATQG

>member
-1 MSRIALALLVLLAS
+1 MINYKWLIGLILFSSTV
-15 FPSDARD
+15 
-22 YQLSATNADLPTCS
+22 SAQQYNL
-36 SNNWQQGISGGIR
+36 SNNQYPPCNTSWQKSGN
-49 TYHCVNGSVSL
+49 TYTCTGDGKVTLNNGDVIIANIESTLVANNGFELRGNVIGSQTNRINL
-60 SSGDNIT
+60 QANYGHIQTVTTQTSTMYGNIT
-67 ATSQAILSADAGFSF
+67 ATS
-82 AGSNIIGSSTTVV
+82 SNI
-95 DLVSSSGSTTW
+95 DLSYLS
-106 QESNNRLF
+106 LF
-114 GNYRAADTPVTLNNV
+114 GNINSGGVITLNSGVVEGNV
-129 DVQGAITTGGAIT
+129 I
-142 IQSGSVSGDV
+142 SLNKSVNINNVNFSGDV
-152 RSNNHGIRLKNTN
+152 RGND
-165 VQGAVFA
+165 AV
-172 NGDIVVDGS
+172 N
-181 SVSGS
+181 
-186 IETPNNALTII
+186 
-197 DSTITGNLT
+197 ITGGT
-206 ANGDIIVTRSDV
+206 Y
-218 SGNITTPN
+218 SGNITMSAN
-226 NALMVTDS
+226 NPVTF
-234 TIKGSLTANG
+234 
-244 DIIVTRSDV
+244 
-253 SGNITT
+253 
-259 PNNSVTITGANV
+259 NSVTMTS
-271 VGSVSANG
+271 GSISGSNRFNASNSTLG
-279 NVVIDNTSVTGN
+279 SLSNPISVTTNSNEITITNSTVYGN
-291 LTSTSN
+291 LTSAINN
-297 QVTLNNASYV
+297 Q
-307 LGDVTAGKP
+307 G
-316 NWGVVN
+316 GVVN
-322 INGGSVV
+322 VNNSSVV
-329 EGNCLYNTVP
+329 GNCLPSTNP
-339 ANACGAS
+339 LNACSPAPIAVYQLDEAQWNGQVGQVKNS
-346 VLPSA
+346 VS
-351 VALYHLEEQVWDGRA
+351 DT
-366 NEVLDASGNSL
+366 L
-377 HGRAV
+377 HGRAI
-382 NGAVTAIATPALPT
+382 NGATTSNTAPALPVD
-396 LNNLGTC
+396 LNNMGTC
-403 GYGVFNKSS
+403 GYGVFIGNQ
-412 NQYLEIPDSP
+412 NQYVDIPHNQQLS
-422 LLDFEQT
+422 FSER
-429 LTISTWVYPKDYP
+429 LTVSAWVYPVSRPTGDGLHTIVAKD
-442 NSGLMSIVS
+442 
-451 KDGNYEFHL
+451 DNYEFHL
-460 DSSGRVYWYWEIQ
+460 DSQGRVYWYW
-473 GAGYHV
+473 A
-479 LTSTKSIPKNKWSH
+479 TSNNNANSLRTTQSIPLNTWSH

-501 RSNQRQAIFINGQL
+501 LSGNQRQRIYINGVAVA
-515 DSSNNIFGRL
+515 SNNDSRAL
-525 RTNNLPLQI
+525 RTNTLNLEI
-534 GQDQNFSGRAFD
+534 GRDFNFDSRSFNGR
-546 GFIDEVQIFSQALS
+546 IDEVTIYGSALTDE
-560 NAQILQLY
+560 QILSLY
-568 RQRHLCGGHIP
+568 NQRHSCGGDIP
-579 QCFSDDFNRSEL
+579 QCFSDDFNRPNLE
-591 GQDWVAFKSI
+591 QDWVPFTSS
-601 GNFTPRIVDN
+601 GNFTPRVVSN

-894 WVNGS
+894 WVNGP

-952 VNFLDSGFIV
+952 VNFLDSGFVV

-994 NVQKSVAFWSE
+994 NVQKSVAFWSD
-1005 YLNPTANNSGF
+1005 YLEPSSGSSGF
-1016 QSVTVGVNGTPI
+1016 KVLPVVVNGTNV
-1028 GQSANNATSISL
+1028 GQSANNAQPINLT
-1040 NFNQNG
+1040 FDQNG
-1046 EASFPISYREVGS
+1046 TAAFTVSYREAGNV
-1059 LALHARFTGSGDEQ
+1059 ALNARFTGSGDEQ

-1078 GQDSF
+1078 GQASF
-1083 IRVPKALVLSAKS
+1083 IRVPKALVLNAKS
-1096 FYDSDGKCAAADM
+1096 FYNSDGQCPAANM

-1158 QPSAGQSG
+1158 QPSTGQSG

-1176 LGGTTTVAQKVSEV
+1176 QGGTTTVAQKVSEI

-1212 LPIAVTSTGSI
+1212 LPIDVVSTGPI

-1471 NSGKRAIRFSA
+1471 NSGQRAIRFSA

-1508 KDGDGNF
+1508 KDGDNNF

>member
-1 MSRIALALLVLLAS
+1 MINYKWLIGLILFSSTV
-15 FPSDARD
+15 
-22 YQLSATNADLPTCS
+22 SAQQYNL
-36 SNNWQQGISGGIR
+36 SNNQYPPCNTSWQKSGN
-49 TYHCVNGSVSL
+49 TYTCTGDGKVTLNNGDVIIANIESTLVANNGFELRGNVIGSQTNRINL
-60 SSGDNIT
+60 QANYGHIQTVTTQTSTMYGNIT
-67 ATSQAILSADAGFSF
+67 ATS
-82 AGSNIIGSSTTVV
+82 SNI
-95 DLVSSSGSTTW
+95 DLSYLS
-106 QESNNRLF
+106 LF
-114 GNYRAADTPVTLNNV
+114 GNITSGGVITLNSGVVEGNV
-129 DVQGAITTGGAIT
+129 I
-142 IQSGSVSGDV
+142 SLNKSVNINNVNFSGDV
-152 RSNNHGIRLKNTN
+152 RGND
-165 VQGAVFA
+165 AV
-172 NGDIVVDGS
+172 N
-181 SVSGS
+181 
-186 IETPNNALTII
+186 
-197 DSTITGNLT
+197 ITGGT
-206 ANGDIIVTRSDV
+206 Y
-218 SGNITTPN
+218 SGNITMSAN
-226 NALMVTDS
+226 NPVTFNSVTMTSGSISGSNRFNASNS
-234 TIKGSLTANG
+234 TLGSLSNPISVTTNSNDITINNSTVYGSLTVNNPG
-244 DIIVTRSDV
+244 GVV
-253 SGNITT
+253 QV
-259 PNNSVTITGANV
+259 NNS
-271 VGSVSANG
+271 
-279 NVVIDNTSVTGN
+279 SVTGSC
-291 LTSTSN
+291 LPRSN
-297 QVTLNNASYV
+297 PL
-307 LGDVTAGKP
+307 
-316 NWGVVN
+316 
-322 INGGSVV
+322 
-329 EGNCLYNTVP
+329 
-339 ANACGAS
+339 NACSPAPIAVYQLDEAQWNGQVGQVKNS
-346 VLPSA
+346 VS
-351 VALYHLEEQVWDGRA
+351 DT
-366 NEVLDASGNSL
+366 L
-377 HGRAV
+377 HGRAI
-382 NGAVTAIATPALPT
+382 NGATTNNTAPALPVD
-396 LNNLGTC
+396 LNNMGTC
-403 GYGVFNKSS
+403 GYGVFIGNQ
-412 NQYLEIPDSP
+412 NQYVDIPHNQQLS
-422 LLDFEQT
+422 FSER
-429 LTISTWVYPKDYP
+429 LTVSAWVYPVSRPTGDGLHTIVAKD
-442 NSGLMSIVS
+442 
-451 KDGNYEFHL
+451 DNYEFHL
-460 DSSGRVYWYWEIQ
+460 DSQGRVYWYW
-473 GAGYHV
+473 A
-479 LTSTKSIPKNKWSH
+479 TSNNNANSLRTTQSIPLNTWSH

-501 RSNQRQAIFINGQL
+501 LSGNQRQRIYINGVAVA
-515 DSSNNIFGRL
+515 SNNDSRAL
-525 RTNNLPLQI
+525 RTNTLNLEI
-534 GQDQNFSGRAFD
+534 GRDFNFDSRSFNGR
-546 GFIDEVQIFSQALS
+546 IDEVTIYGSALTDE
-560 NAQILQLY
+560 QILSLY
-568 RQRHLCGGHIP
+568 NQRHSCGGDIP
-579 QCFSDDFNRSEL
+579 QCFSDDFNRPNLE
-591 GQDWVAFKSI
+591 QDWVPFTSS
-601 GNFTPRIVDN
+601 GNFTPRVVSN

-952 VNFLDSGFIV
+952 VNFLDSGFVV

-994 NVQKSVAFWSE
+994 NVQKSVAFWSD
-1005 YLNPTANNSGF
+1005 YLEPSSGSSGF
-1016 QSVTVGVNGTPI
+1016 KVLPVVVNGTNV
-1028 GQSANNATSISL
+1028 GQSANNAQPINLT
-1040 NFNQNG
+1040 FDQNG
-1046 EASFPISYREVGS
+1046 TAAFTVSYREAGNV
-1059 LALHARFTGSGDEQ
+1059 ALNARFTGSGDEQ

-1078 GQDSF
+1078 GQASF
-1083 IRVPKALVLSAKS
+1083 IRVPKALVLNAKS
-1096 FYDSDGKCAAADM
+1096 FYNSDGQCPAANM

-1158 QPSAGQSG
+1158 QPSTGQSG

-1176 LGGTTTVAQKVSEV
+1176 QGGTTTVAQKVSEV

-1212 LPIAVTSTGSI
+1212 LPIDVVSTGPI

-1471 NSGKRAIRFSA
+1471 NSGQRAIRFSA

-1508 KDGDGNF
+1508 KDGDNNF

>member
-1 MSRIALALLVLLAS
+1 MINYKWLIGLILFSSTV
-15 FPSDARD
+15 
-22 YQLSATNADLPTCS
+22 SAQQYNL
-36 SNNWQQGISGGIR
+36 SNNQYPPCNTSWQKSGN
-49 TYHCVNGSVSL
+49 TYTCTGDGKVTLNNGDVIIANIESTLVANNGFELRGNVIGSQTNRINL
-60 SSGDNIT
+60 QANYGHIQTVTTQTSTMYGNIT
-67 ATSQAILSADAGFSF
+67 ATS
-82 AGSNIIGSSTTVV
+82 SNI
-95 DLVSSSGSTTW
+95 DLSYIS
-106 QESNNRLF
+106 LF
-114 GNYRAADTPVTLNNV
+114 GNITSGGVITLNSGVVEGNV
-129 DVQGAITTGGAIT
+129 ISLNKSVNINNVNFSGDIRGNDAVNITGGT
-142 IQSGSVSGDV
+142 Y
-152 RSNNHGIRLKNTN
+152 
-165 VQGAVFA
+165 
-172 NGDIVVDGS
+172 
-181 SVSGS
+181 
-186 IETPNNALTII
+186 
-197 DSTITGNLT
+197 
-206 ANGDIIVTRSDV
+206 
-218 SGNITTPN
+218 SGNITMSAN
-226 NALMVTDS
+226 NPVTFNSVTMTSGSISGSNRFNASNS
-234 TIKGSLTANG
+234 TLGSLSNPISVTTNSNDITINNSTVYGSLTVNNPG
-244 DIIVTRSDV
+244 GVV
-253 SGNITT
+253 QV
-259 PNNSVTITGANV
+259 NNS
-271 VGSVSANG
+271 
-279 NVVIDNTSVTGN
+279 SVTGSC
-291 LTSTSN
+291 LPRSN
-297 QVTLNNASYV
+297 PL
-307 LGDVTAGKP
+307 
-316 NWGVVN
+316 
-322 INGGSVV
+322 
-329 EGNCLYNTVP
+329 
-339 ANACGAS
+339 NACSPAPIAVYQLDEAQWNGQVGQVKNS
-346 VLPSA
+346 VS
-351 VALYHLEEQVWDGRA
+351 DT
-366 NEVLDASGNSL
+366 L
-377 HGRAV
+377 HGRAI
-382 NGAVTAIATPALPT
+382 NGATTNNTAPALPVD
-396 LNNLGTC
+396 LNNMGTC
-403 GYGVFNKSS
+403 GYGVFIGNQ
-412 NQYLEIPDSP
+412 NQYVDIPHNQQLS
-422 LLDFEQT
+422 FSER
-429 LTISTWVYPKDYP
+429 LTVSAWVYPVSRPTGDGLHTIVAKD
-442 NSGLMSIVS
+442 
-451 KDGNYEFHL
+451 DNYEFHL
-460 DSSGRVYWYWEIQ
+460 DSQGRVYWYW
-473 GAGYHV
+473 A
-479 LTSTKSIPKNKWSH
+479 TSNNNANSLRTTQSIPLNTWSH

-501 RSNQRQAIFINGQL
+501 LSDNQRQRIYINGVAVA
-515 DSSNNIFGRL
+515 SNNDSRALKTNTLNLEIGR
-525 RTNNLPLQI
+525 
-534 GQDQNFSGRAFD
+534 DFNFDSRSFNGR
-546 GFIDEVQIFSQALS
+546 IDEVTIYGSALTDE
-560 NAQILQLY
+560 QILSLY
-568 RQRHLCGGHIP
+568 NQRHSCGGDIP
-579 QCFSDDFNRSEL
+579 QCFSDDFNRPNLE
-591 GQDWVAFKSI
+591 QDWVPFTSS
-601 GNFTPRIVDN
+601 GNFTPRVVSN

-894 WVNGS
+894 WVNGP

-952 VNFLDSGFIV
+952 VNFLDSGFVV

-994 NVQKSVAFWSE
+994 NVQKSVAFWSD
-1005 YLNPTANNSGF
+1005 YLEPSSGSSGF
-1016 QSVTVGVNGTPI
+1016 KVLPVVVNGTNV
-1028 GQSANNATSISL
+1028 GQSANNAQPINLT
-1040 NFNQNG
+1040 FDQNG
-1046 EASFPISYREVGS
+1046 TAAFTVSYREAGNV
-1059 LALHARFTGSGDEQ
+1059 ALNARFTGSGDEQ

-1078 GQDSF
+1078 GQASF
-1083 IRVPKALVLSAKS
+1083 IRVPKALVLNAKS
-1096 FYDSDGKCAAADM
+1096 FYNSDGQCPAANM

-1158 QPSAGQSG
+1158 QPSTGQSG

-1212 LPIAVTSTGSI
+1212 LPIDVVSTGPI

-1243 CSTGG
+1243 CSTGA

-1262 NPGLYLQPKSGSGSD
+1262 NPGLYLQPKSANNAD
-1277 TLNYLIGDWWRYEN
+1277 TQNYLIDPWWRYN
-1291 SWTERDYSDAAND
+1291 NQWNGRTYSDSANGVNLGFD
-1304 LSIVFTNQLDE
+1304 NLQTSPISRQALNNSGIVLT
-1315 PVTRQTASTSGVILD
+1315 
-1330 GERLSYQKPLQPKP
+1330 GERVWYEKP
-1344 VFNAAFN
+1344 VQLKEVFKAAFDLTLNASN
-1351 LTLSASDLTDQDGV
+1351 LTDLDGV
-1365 CYRPNASP
+1365 CYRLDATSP
-1373 LCSGYTFSHIDG
+1373 CLGFVFSNIDQT
-1385 AMPLYWGK
+1385 MSLYWGK

-1471 NSGKRAIRFSA
+1471 NSGQRSIRFSA

-1508 KDGDGNF
+1508 KDGDNNF

>member
-1 MSRIALALLVLLAS
+1 MINYKWLIGLILFSSTV
-15 FPSDARD
+15 
-22 YQLSATNADLPTCS
+22 SAQQYNL
-36 SNNWQQGISGGIR
+36 SNNQYPPCNTSWQKSGN
-49 TYHCVNGSVSL
+49 TYTCTGDGKVTLNNGDVIIANIESTLVANNGFELRGNVIGSQINRINL
-60 SSGDNIT
+60 QANYGHIQTVTTQTSTMYGNIT
-67 ATSQAILSADAGFSF
+67 ATS
-82 AGSNIIGSSTTVV
+82 SNI
-95 DLVSSSGSTTW
+95 DLSYLS
-106 QESNNRLF
+106 LF
-114 GNYRAADTPVTLNNV
+114 GNITSGGVITLNSGVVEGNV
-129 DVQGAITTGGAIT
+129 ISLNKSVNINNVNFSGDIRGNDAVNITGGT
-142 IQSGSVSGDV
+142 Y
-152 RSNNHGIRLKNTN
+152 
-165 VQGAVFA
+165 
-172 NGDIVVDGS
+172 
-181 SVSGS
+181 
-186 IETPNNALTII
+186 
-197 DSTITGNLT
+197 
-206 ANGDIIVTRSDV
+206 
-218 SGNITTPN
+218 SGNITMSAN
-226 NALMVTDS
+226 NPVTFNSVTMTSGSISGSNRFNASNS
-234 TIKGSLTANG
+234 TLGSLSNPISVTTNSNDITINNSTVYGSLT
-244 DIIVTRSDV
+244 V
-253 SGNITT
+253 
-259 PNNSVTITGANV
+259 NNSGGV
-271 VGSVSANG
+271 VQVNNS
-279 NVVIDNTSVTGN
+279 SVTGSC
-291 LTSTSN
+291 LPRSN
-297 QVTLNNASYV
+297 PL
-307 LGDVTAGKP
+307 
-316 NWGVVN
+316 
-322 INGGSVV
+322 
-329 EGNCLYNTVP
+329 
-339 ANACGAS
+339 NACSPAPIAVYQLDEAQWNGQVGQVKNS
-346 VLPSA
+346 VS
-351 VALYHLEEQVWDGRA
+351 DT
-366 NEVLDASGNSL
+366 L
-377 HGRAV
+377 HGRAI
-382 NGAVTAIATPALPT
+382 NGATTNNTAPALPVD
-396 LNNLGTC
+396 LNNMGTC
-403 GYGVFNKSS
+403 GYGVFIGNQ
-412 NQYLEIPDSP
+412 NQYVDIPHNQQLS
-422 LLDFEQT
+422 FSER
-429 LTISTWVYPKDYP
+429 LTVSAWVYPVSRPTGDGLHTIIAKD
-442 NSGLMSIVS
+442 
-451 KDGNYEFHL
+451 DNYEFHL
-460 DSSGRVYWYWEIQ
+460 DSQGRVYWYW
-473 GAGYHV
+473 A
-479 LTSTKSIPKNKWSH
+479 TSNNNANSLRTTQSIPLNTWSH

-501 RSNQRQAIFINGQL
+501 LSGNQRQRIYINGVAVA
-515 DSSNNIFGRL
+515 SNNDSRAL
-525 RTNNLPLQI
+525 RTNTLNLEI
-534 GQDQNFSGRAFD
+534 GRDFNFDSRSFNGR
-546 GFIDEVQIFSQALS
+546 IDEVTIYGSALTDE
-560 NAQILQLY
+560 QILSLY
-568 RQRHLCGGHIP
+568 NQRHSCGGDIP
-579 QCFSDDFNRSEL
+579 QCFSDDFNRPNLE
-591 GQDWVAFKSI
+591 QDWVPFTSS
-601 GNFTPRIVDN
+601 GNFTPRVVSN

-952 VNFLDSGFIV
+952 VNFLDSGFVV

-994 NVQKSVAFWSE
+994 NVQKSVAFWSD
-1005 YLNPTANNSGF
+1005 YLEPSSGSSGF
-1016 QSVTVGVNGTPI
+1016 KVLPVVVNGTNV
-1028 GQSANNATSISL
+1028 GQSANNAQPINLT
-1040 NFNQNG
+1040 FDQNG
-1046 EASFPISYREVGS
+1046 TAAFTVSYREAGNV
-1059 LALHARFTGSGDEQ
+1059 ALNARFTGSGDEQ

-1078 GQDSF
+1078 GQASF
-1083 IRVPKALVLSAKS
+1083 IRVPKALVLNAKS
-1096 FYDSDGKCAAADM
+1096 FYNSDGQCPAANM

-1133 PVDASDD
+1133 PADASDD

-1158 QPSAGQSG
+1158 QPSAGQLG

-1223 GRFIPAYFDVSP
+1223 GRFIPAYFSVSP
-1235 MTVTLAAA
+1235 MSNVTLDAA
-1243 CSTGG
+1243 CKTGNA
-1248 QPFTYL
+1248 FSYL
-1254 GQPFSYAN
+1254 GQPFEYSN
-1262 NPGLYLQPKSGSGSD
+1262 SPGLYLQPKSANNAD
-1277 TLNYLIGDWWRYEN
+1277 TQNYLIDPWWRYN
-1291 SWTERDYSDAAND
+1291 NQWNGRTYSDSANGVNLGFD
-1304 LSIVFTNQLDE
+1304 NLQTSPISRQALNNSGIVLN
-1315 PVTRQTASTSGVILD
+1315 
-1330 GERLSYQKPLQPKP
+1330 GERVWYQKPLQPKP
-1344 VFNAAFN
+1344 VFNSAFD
-1351 LTLSASDLTDQDGV
+1351 LTLNASNLTDQDGV
-1365 CYRPNASP
+1365 CYRQNASSP
-1373 LCSGYTFSHIDG
+1373 CLGYTFSHIDG

-1393 LVIQDVYGPET
+1393 LVIQDVYGPEA

-1437 FTLQSDPNN
+1437 FTLQSDPND

-1471 NSGKRAIRFSA
+1471 NSGQRAIRFSA

>member
-1 MSRIALALLVLLAS
+1 MINYKWLIGLILFSSTV
-15 FPSDARD
+15 
-22 YQLSATNADLPTCS
+22 SAQQYNL
-36 SNNWQQGISGGIR
+36 SNNQYPPCNTSWQKSGN
-49 TYHCVNGSVSL
+49 TYTCTGDGKVTLNNGDVIIANIESTLVANNGFELRGNVIGSQTNRINL
-60 SSGDNIT
+60 QANYGHIQTVTTQTSTMYGNIT
-67 ATSQAILSADAGFSF
+67 ATS
-82 AGSNIIGSSTTVV
+82 SNI
-95 DLVSSSGSTTW
+95 DLSYLS
-106 QESNNRLF
+106 LF
-114 GNYRAADTPVTLNNV
+114 GNITSGGVITLNSGVVEGNV
-129 DVQGAITTGGAIT
+129 ISLNKSVNINNVNFSGDIRGNDAVNITGGT
-142 IQSGSVSGDV
+142 Y
-152 RSNNHGIRLKNTN
+152 
-165 VQGAVFA
+165 
-172 NGDIVVDGS
+172 
-181 SVSGS
+181 
-186 IETPNNALTII
+186 
-197 DSTITGNLT
+197 
-206 ANGDIIVTRSDV
+206 
-218 SGNITTPN
+218 SGNITMSAN
-226 NALMVTDS
+226 NPVTFNSVTMTSGSISGSNRFNASNS
-234 TIKGSLTANG
+234 TLGSLSNPISVTTNSNDITINNSTVYGSLTVNNPG
-244 DIIVTRSDV
+244 GVV
-253 SGNITT
+253 QV
-259 PNNSVTITGANV
+259 NNS
-271 VGSVSANG
+271 
-279 NVVIDNTSVTGN
+279 SVTGSC
-291 LTSTSN
+291 LPRSN
-297 QVTLNNASYV
+297 PL
-307 LGDVTAGKP
+307 
-316 NWGVVN
+316 
-322 INGGSVV
+322 
-329 EGNCLYNTVP
+329 
-339 ANACGAS
+339 NACSPAPIAVYQLDEAQWNGQVGQVKNS
-346 VLPSA
+346 VS
-351 VALYHLEEQVWDGRA
+351 DT
-366 NEVLDASGNSL
+366 L
-377 HGRAV
+377 HGRAI
-382 NGAVTAIATPALPT
+382 NGATTNNTAPALPVD
-396 LNNLGTC
+396 LNNMGTC
-403 GYGVFNKSS
+403 GYGVFIGNQ
-412 NQYLEIPDSP
+412 NQYVDIPHNQQLS
-422 LLDFEQT
+422 FSER
-429 LTISTWVYPKDYP
+429 LTVSAWVYPVSRPTGDGLHTIVAKD
-442 NSGLMSIVS
+442 
-451 KDGNYEFHL
+451 DNYEFHL
-460 DSSGRVYWYWEIQ
+460 DSQGRVYWYW
-473 GAGYHV
+473 A
-479 LTSTKSIPKNKWSH
+479 TSNNNANSLRTTQSIPLNTWSH

-501 RSNQRQAIFINGQL
+501 LSDNQRQRIYINGVAVA
-515 DSSNNIFGRL
+515 SNNDSRALKTNTLNLEIGR
-525 RTNNLPLQI
+525 
-534 GQDQNFSGRAFD
+534 DFNFDSRSFNGR
-546 GFIDEVQIFSQALS
+546 IDEVTIYGSALTDE
-560 NAQILQLY
+560 QILSLY
-568 RQRHLCGGHIP
+568 NQRHSCGGDIP
-579 QCFSDDFNRSEL
+579 QCFSDDFNRPNLE
-591 GQDWVAFKSI
+591 QDWVPFTSS
-601 GNFTPRIVDN
+601 GNFTPRVVSN

-894 WVNGS
+894 WVNGP

-952 VNFLDSGFIV
+952 VNFLDSGFVV

-994 NVQKSVAFWSE
+994 NVQKSVAFWSD
-1005 YLNPTANNSGF
+1005 YLEPSSGSSGF
-1016 QSVTVGVNGTPI
+1016 KVLPVVVNGTNV
-1028 GQSANNATSISL
+1028 GQSANNAQPINLT
-1040 NFNQNG
+1040 FDQNG
-1046 EASFPISYREVGS
+1046 TAAFTVSYREAGNV
-1059 LALHARFTGSGDEQ
+1059 ALNARFTGSGDEQ

-1078 GQDSF
+1078 GQASF
-1083 IRVPKALVLSAKS
+1083 IRVPKALVLNAKS
-1096 FYDSDGKCAAADM
+1096 FYNSDGQCPAANM

-1158 QPSAGQSG
+1158 QPSTGQSG

-1212 LPIAVTSTGSI
+1212 LPIDVVSTGPI

-1243 CSTGG
+1243 CSTGA

-1262 NPGLYLQPKSGSGSD
+1262 NPGLYLQPKSANNAD
-1277 TLNYLIGDWWRYEN
+1277 TQNYLIDPWWRYN
-1291 SWTERDYSDAAND
+1291 NQWNGRTYSDSANGVNLGFD
-1304 LSIVFTNQLDE
+1304 NLQTSPIS
-1315 PVTRQTASTSGVILD
+1315 RQALNNSGIILT
-1330 GERLSYQKPLQPKP
+1330 GERVWYEKP
-1344 VFNAAFN
+1344 VQLKEVFKAAFDLTLNASN
-1351 LTLSASDLTDQDGV
+1351 LTDLDGV
-1365 CYRPNASP
+1365 CYRLDATSP
-1373 LCSGYTFSHIDG
+1373 CLGFVFSNIDQT
-1385 AMPLYWGK
+1385 MSLYWGK

-1471 NSGKRAIRFSA
+1471 NSGQRAIRFSA

-1490 IDSVL
+1490 INSVL

-1508 KDGDGNF
+1508 KDSDNNF
-1515 DQTTQG
+1515 DQATQG

>member
-1 MSRIALALLVLLAS
+1 MINYKWLIGLILFSSTV
-15 FPSDARD
+15 
-22 YQLSATNADLPTCS
+22 SAQQYNL
-36 SNNWQQGISGGIR
+36 SNNQYPPCNTSWQKSGN
-49 TYHCVNGSVSL
+49 TYTCTGDGKVTLNNGDVIIANIESTLVANNGFELRGNVIGSQKNRINL
-60 SSGDNIT
+60 QANYGHIQTVTTQTSTMYGNIT
-67 ATSQAILSADAGFSF
+67 ATS
-82 AGSNIIGSSTTVV
+82 SNI
-95 DLVSSSGSTTW
+95 DLSYLS
-106 QESNNRLF
+106 LF
-114 GNYRAADTPVTLNNV
+114 GNITSGGVITLNSGVVEGNV
-129 DVQGAITTGGAIT
+129 ISLNKSVNINNVNFSGDIRGNDAVNITGGT
-142 IQSGSVSGDV
+142 Y
-152 RSNNHGIRLKNTN
+152 
-165 VQGAVFA
+165 
-172 NGDIVVDGS
+172 
-181 SVSGS
+181 
-186 IETPNNALTII
+186 
-197 DSTITGNLT
+197 
-206 ANGDIIVTRSDV
+206 
-218 SGNITTPN
+218 SGNITMSAN
-226 NALMVTDS
+226 NPVTFNSVTMTSGSISGSNRFNATNS
-234 TIKGSLTANG
+234 TLGSLSNPISVTTNSNDITINNSTVYGSLTVNNPG
-244 DIIVTRSDV
+244 GVV
-253 SGNITT
+253 QV
-259 PNNSVTITGANV
+259 NNS
-271 VGSVSANG
+271 
-279 NVVIDNTSVTGN
+279 SVTGSC
-291 LTSTSN
+291 LPRSN
-297 QVTLNNASYV
+297 PL
-307 LGDVTAGKP
+307 
-316 NWGVVN
+316 
-322 INGGSVV
+322 
-329 EGNCLYNTVP
+329 
-339 ANACGAS
+339 NACSPAPIAVYQLDEAQWNGQVGQVKNS
-346 VLPSA
+346 VS
-351 VALYHLEEQVWDGRA
+351 DT
-366 NEVLDASGNSL
+366 L
-377 HGRAV
+377 HGRAI
-382 NGAVTAIATPALPT
+382 NGATTNNTAPALPVD
-396 LNNLGTC
+396 LNNMGTC
-403 GYGVFNKSS
+403 GYGVFIGNQ
-412 NQYLEIPDSP
+412 NQYVDIPHNQQLS
-422 LLDFEQT
+422 FSER
-429 LTISTWVYPKDYP
+429 LTVSAWVYPVSRPTGDGLHTIIAKD
-442 NSGLMSIVS
+442 
-451 KDGNYEFHL
+451 DNYEFHL
-460 DSSGRVYWYWEIQ
+460 DSQGRVYWYW
-473 GAGYHV
+473 A
-479 LTSTKSIPKNKWSH
+479 TSNNNANSLRTTQSIPLNTWSH

-501 RSNQRQAIFINGQL
+501 LSGNQRQRIYINGVAVA
-515 DSSNNIFGRL
+515 SNNDSRAL
-525 RTNNLPLQI
+525 RTNTLNLEI
-534 GQDQNFSGRAFD
+534 GRDFNFDSRSFNGR
-546 GFIDEVQIFSQALS
+546 IDEVTIYGSALTDE
-560 NAQILQLY
+560 QILSLY
-568 RQRHLCGGHIP
+568 NQRHSCGGEIP
-579 QCFSDDFNRSEL
+579 QCFSDDFNRPNLE
-591 GQDWVAFKSI
+591 QDWVPFTSS
-601 GNFTPRIVDN
+601 GNFTPRVVSN

-894 WVNGS
+894 WVNGP

-913 RNEAGTVDVGVSG
+913 RNEAGAVDVGVSG

-952 VNFLDSGFIV
+952 VNFLDSGFVV

-994 NVQKSVAFWSE
+994 NVQKSVAFWSD
-1005 YLNPTANNSGF
+1005 YLEPSSGSSGF
-1016 QSVTVGVNGTPI
+1016 KVLPVVVNGTNV
-1028 GQSANNATSISL
+1028 GQSANNAQPINLT
-1040 NFNQNG
+1040 FDQNG
-1046 EASFPISYREVGS
+1046 TAAFTVSYREAGNV
-1059 LALHARFTGSGDEQ
+1059 ALNARFTGSGDEQ

-1078 GQDSF
+1078 GQASF
-1083 IRVPKALVLSAKS
+1083 IRVPKALVLNAKN
-1096 FYDSDGKCAAADM
+1096 FYNSDGQCPAANM

-1152 LQHTLV
+1152 LQNTLV

-1176 LGGTTTVAQKVSEV
+1176 LGGTTTIAQKVSEV

-1212 LPIAVTSTGSI
+1212 LPIAVTSTGPI
-1223 GRFIPAYFDVSP
+1223 GRFIPAYFAVSP
-1235 MTVTLAAA
+1235 MEVSLAAA
-1243 CSTGG
+1243 CNSGENS
-1248 QPFTYL
+1248 FTYL

-1262 NPGLYLQPKSGSGSD
+1262 NLGLYLQPKSANNAY
-1277 TLNYLIGDWWRYEN
+1277 TQNYLIDPWWRYN
-1291 SWTERDYSDAAND
+1291 NQWDGRTYSDSAND
-1304 LSIVFTNQLDE
+1304 VNLGFDNLQTSPISRQAAINSGIVLN
-1315 PVTRQTASTSGVILD
+1315 
-1330 GERLSYQKPLQPKP
+1330 GERVWYQKPLQPKA

-1365 CYRPNASP
+1365 CYRQNASSP
-1373 LCSGYTFSHIDG
+1373 CLGYTFPPIDR
-1385 AMPLYWGK
+1385 AMLLYWGK

-1404 QALEQPIYVEHFTN
+1404 QALEQPIYVEHYTN

-1471 NSGKRAIRFSA
+1471 NSGQRSIRFSA
-1482 PGAGARGV
+1482 PGAGALGV

-1508 KDGDGNF
+1508 KDGDNNF

>member
-1 MSRIALALLVLLAS
+1 MINYKWLIGLILFSSTV
-15 FPSDARD
+15 
-22 YQLSATNADLPTCS
+22 SAQQYNL
-36 SNNWQQGISGGIR
+36 SNNQYPPCNTSWQKSGN
-49 TYHCVNGSVSL
+49 TYTCTGDGKVTLNNGDVIIANIESTLVANNGFELRGNVIGSQTNRINL
-60 SSGDNIT
+60 QANYGHIQTVTTQTSTMYGNIT
-67 ATSQAILSADAGFSF
+67 ATS
-82 AGSNIIGSSTTVV
+82 SNI
-95 DLVSSSGSTTW
+95 DLSYLS
-106 QESNNRLF
+106 LF
-114 GNYRAADTPVTLNNV
+114 GNITSGGVITLNSGVVEGNV
-129 DVQGAITTGGAIT
+129 ISLNKSVNINNVNFSGDIRGNDAVNITGGT
-142 IQSGSVSGDV
+142 Y
-152 RSNNHGIRLKNTN
+152 
-165 VQGAVFA
+165 
-172 NGDIVVDGS
+172 
-181 SVSGS
+181 
-186 IETPNNALTII
+186 
-197 DSTITGNLT
+197 
-206 ANGDIIVTRSDV
+206 
-218 SGNITTPN
+218 SGNITMSAN
-226 NALMVTDS
+226 NPVTF
-234 TIKGSLTANG
+234 
-244 DIIVTRSDV
+244 
-253 SGNITT
+253 
-259 PNNSVTITGANV
+259 NSVTMTS
-271 VGSVSANG
+271 GSISGSNRFNASNSTLGSLSNPV
-279 NVVIDNTSVTGN
+279 SVTTNSNEITITNSTVYGN
-291 LTSTSN
+291 LTSAINN
-297 QVTLNNASYV
+297 Q
-307 LGDVTAGKP
+307 G
-316 NWGVVN
+316 GVVN
-322 INGGSVV
+322 VNNSSVV
-329 EGNCLYNTVP
+329 GNCLPSTNP
-339 ANACGAS
+339 LNACSPAPIAVYQLDEAQWNGQVGQVKNS
-346 VLPSA
+346 VS
-351 VALYHLEEQVWDGRA
+351 DT
-366 NEVLDASGNSL
+366 L
-377 HGRAV
+377 HGRAI
-382 NGAVTAIATPALPT
+382 NGATTNNTAPALPVD
-396 LNNLGTC
+396 LNNMGTC
-403 GYGVFNKSS
+403 GYGVFIGNQ
-412 NQYLEIPDSP
+412 NQYVDIPHNQQLS
-422 LLDFEQT
+422 FSER
-429 LTISTWVYPKDYP
+429 LTVSAWVYPVSRPTGDGLHTIVAKD
-442 NSGLMSIVS
+442 
-451 KDGNYEFHL
+451 DNYEFHL
-460 DSSGRVYWYWEIQ
+460 DSQGRVYWYW
-473 GAGYHV
+473 A
-479 LTSTKSIPKNKWSH
+479 TSNNNANSLRTTQSIPLNTWSH

-501 RSNQRQAIFINGQL
+501 LSGNQRQRIYINGVAVA
-515 DSSNNIFGRL
+515 SNNDSRAL
-525 RTNNLPLQI
+525 RTNTLNLEI
-534 GQDQNFSGRAFD
+534 GRDFNFDSRSFNGR
-546 GFIDEVQIFSQALS
+546 IDEVTIYGSALTDE
-560 NAQILQLY
+560 QILSLY
-568 RQRHLCGGHIP
+568 NQRHSCGGDIP
-579 QCFSDDFNRSEL
+579 QCFSDDFNRPNLE
-591 GQDWVAFKSI
+591 QDWVPFTSS
-601 GNFTPRIVDN
+601 GNFTPRVVSN

-894 WVNGS
+894 WVNGP

-952 VNFLDSGFIV
+952 VNFLDSGFVV

-994 NVQKSVAFWSE
+994 NVQKSVAFWSD
-1005 YLNPTANNSGF
+1005 YLEPSSGSSGF
-1016 QSVTVGVNGTPI
+1016 KVLPVVVNGTNV
-1028 GQSANNATSISL
+1028 GQSANNAQPINLT
-1040 NFNQNG
+1040 FDQNG
-1046 EASFPISYREVGS
+1046 TAAFTVSYREAGNV
-1059 LALHARFTGSGDEQ
+1059 ALNARFTGSGDEQ

-1078 GQDSF
+1078 GQASF
-1083 IRVPKALVLSAKS
+1083 IRVPKALVLNAKS
-1096 FYDSDGKCAAADM
+1096 FYNSDGQCPAANM

-1158 QPSAGQSG
+1158 QPSTGQSG

-1176 LGGTTTVAQKVSEV
+1176 QGGTTTVAQKVSEV

-1212 LPIAVTSTGSI
+1212 LPIDVVSTGPI

-1291 SWTERDYSDAAND
+1291 SWTERDYSDAANN

-1373 LCSGYTFSHIDG
+1373 LCSGYTFPPIDG

-1471 NSGKRAIRFSA
+1471 NSGQRAIRFSA

>member
-1 MSRIALALLVLLAS
+1 MINYKWLIGLILFSSTV
-15 FPSDARD
+15 
-22 YQLSATNADLPTCS
+22 SAQQYNL
-36 SNNWQQGISGGIR
+36 SNNQYPPCNTSWQKSGN
-49 TYHCVNGSVSL
+49 TYTCTGDGKVTLNNGDVIIANIESTLVANNGFELRGNVIGSQTNRINL
-60 SSGDNIT
+60 QANYGHIQTVTTQTSTMYGNIT
-67 ATSQAILSADAGFSF
+67 ATS
-82 AGSNIIGSSTTVV
+82 SNI
-95 DLVSSSGSTTW
+95 DLSYLS
-106 QESNNRLF
+106 LF
-114 GNYRAADTPVTLNNV
+114 GNITSGGVITLNSGVVEGNV
-129 DVQGAITTGGAIT
+129 ISLNKSVNINNVNFSGDIRGNDAVNITGGT
-142 IQSGSVSGDV
+142 Y
-152 RSNNHGIRLKNTN
+152 
-165 VQGAVFA
+165 
-172 NGDIVVDGS
+172 
-181 SVSGS
+181 
-186 IETPNNALTII
+186 
-197 DSTITGNLT
+197 
-206 ANGDIIVTRSDV
+206 
-218 SGNITTPN
+218 SGNITMSAN
-226 NALMVTDS
+226 NPVTFNSVTMTSGSISGSNRFNASNS
-234 TIKGSLTANG
+234 TLGSLSNPISVTTNSNDITINNSTVYGSLT
-244 DIIVTRSDV
+244 V
-253 SGNITT
+253 
-259 PNNSVTITGANV
+259 NNSGGV
-271 VGSVSANG
+271 VQVNNS
-279 NVVIDNTSVTGN
+279 SVTGSC
-291 LTSTSN
+291 LPRSN
-297 QVTLNNASYV
+297 PL
-307 LGDVTAGKP
+307 
-316 NWGVVN
+316 
-322 INGGSVV
+322 
-329 EGNCLYNTVP
+329 
-339 ANACGAS
+339 NACSPAPIAVYQLDEAQWNGQVGQVKNS
-346 VLPSA
+346 VS
-351 VALYHLEEQVWDGRA
+351 DT
-366 NEVLDASGNSL
+366 L
-377 HGRAV
+377 HGRAI
-382 NGAVTAIATPALPT
+382 NGATTNNTAPALPVD
-396 LNNLGTC
+396 LNNMGTC
-403 GYGVFNKSS
+403 GYGVFIGNQ
-412 NQYLEIPDSP
+412 NQYVDIPHNQQLS
-422 LLDFEQT
+422 FSER
-429 LTISTWVYPKDYP
+429 LTVSAWVYPVSRPTGDGLHTIVAKD
-442 NSGLMSIVS
+442 
-451 KDGNYEFHL
+451 DNYEFHL
-460 DSSGRVYWYWEIQ
+460 DSQGRVYWYW
-473 GAGYHV
+473 A
-479 LTSTKSIPKNKWSH
+479 TSNNNANSLRTTQSIPLNTWSH

-501 RSNQRQAIFINGQL
+501 LSGNQRQRIYINGVAVA
-515 DSSNNIFGRL
+515 SNNDSRAL
-525 RTNNLPLQI
+525 RTNTLNLEI
-534 GQDQNFSGRAFD
+534 GRDFNFDSRSFNGR
-546 GFIDEVQIFSQALS
+546 IDEVTIYGSALTDE
-560 NAQILQLY
+560 QILSLY
-568 RQRHLCGGHIP
+568 NQRHSCGGDIP
-579 QCFSDDFNRSEL
+579 QCFSDDFNRPNLE
-591 GQDWVAFKSI
+591 QDWVPFTSS
-601 GNFTPRIVDN
+601 GNFTPRVVSN

-952 VNFLDSGFIV
+952 VNFLDSGFVV

-994 NVQKSVAFWSE
+994 NVQKSVAFWSD
-1005 YLNPTANNSGF
+1005 YLEPSSGSSGF
-1016 QSVTVGVNGTPI
+1016 KVLPVVVNGTNV
-1028 GQSANNATSISL
+1028 GQSANNAQPINLT
-1040 NFNQNG
+1040 FDQNG
-1046 EASFPISYREVGS
+1046 TAAFTVSYREAGNV
-1059 LALHARFTGSGDEQ
+1059 ALNARFTGSGDEQ

-1078 GQDSF
+1078 GQASF
-1083 IRVPKALVLSAKS
+1083 IRVPKALVLNAKS
-1096 FYDSDGKCAAADM
+1096 FYNSDGQCPAANM

-1158 QPSAGQSG
+1158 QPSTGQSG

-1176 LGGTTTVAQKVSEV
+1176 QGGTTTVAQKVSEV

-1212 LPIAVTSTGSI
+1212 LPIDVVSTGPI

-1471 NSGKRAIRFSA
+1471 NSGQRAIRFSA

>member
-1 MSRIALALLVLLAS
+1 M
-15 FPSDARD
+15 
-22 YQLSATNADLPTCS
+22 T
-36 SNNWQQGISGGIR
+36 
-49 TYHCVNGSVSL
+49 
-60 SSGDNIT
+60 
-67 ATSQAILSADAGFSF
+67 
-82 AGSNIIGSSTTVV
+82 
-95 DLVSSSGSTTW
+95 
-106 QESNNRLF
+106 
-114 GNYRAADTPVTLNNV
+114 
-129 DVQGAITTGGAIT
+129 
-142 IQSGSVSGDV
+142 
-152 RSNNHGIRLKNTN
+152 
-165 VQGAVFA
+165 
-172 NGDIVVDGS
+172 
-181 SVSGS
+181 SGS
-186 IETPNNALTII
+186 ISGSNRFNASNSTLGSLSNPISVTTNSNDITINN
-197 DSTITGNLT
+197 ST
-206 ANGDIIVTRSDV
+206 VY
-218 SGNITTPN
+218 
-226 NALMVTDS
+226 
-234 TIKGSLTANG
+234 GSLTVNNPG
-244 DIIVTRSDV
+244 GVV
-253 SGNITT
+253 QV
-259 PNNSVTITGANV
+259 NNS
-271 VGSVSANG
+271 
-279 NVVIDNTSVTGN
+279 SVTGSC
-291 LTSTSN
+291 LPRSN
-297 QVTLNNASYV
+297 PL
-307 LGDVTAGKP
+307 
-316 NWGVVN
+316 
-322 INGGSVV
+322 
-329 EGNCLYNTVP
+329 
-339 ANACGAS
+339 NACSPAPIAVYQLDEAQWNGQVGQVKNS
-346 VLPSA
+346 VS
-351 VALYHLEEQVWDGRA
+351 DT
-366 NEVLDASGNSL
+366 L
-377 HGRAV
+377 HGRAI
-382 NGAVTAIATPALPT
+382 NGATTNNTAPALPVD
-396 LNNLGTC
+396 LNNMGTC
-403 GYGVFNKSS
+403 GYGVFIGNQ
-412 NQYLEIPDSP
+412 NQYVDIPHNQQLS
-422 LLDFEQT
+422 FSER
-429 LTISTWVYPKDYP
+429 LTVSAWVYPVSRPTGDGLHTIVAKD
-442 NSGLMSIVS
+442 
-451 KDGNYEFHL
+451 DNYEFHL
-460 DSSGRVYWYWEIQ
+460 DSQGRVYWYW
-473 GAGYHV
+473 A
-479 LTSTKSIPKNKWSH
+479 TSNNNANSLRTTQSIPLNTWSH

-501 RSNQRQAIFINGQL
+501 LSGNQRQRIYINGVAVA
-515 DSSNNIFGRL
+515 SNNDSRAL
-525 RTNNLPLQI
+525 RTNTLNLEI
-534 GQDQNFSGRAFD
+534 GRDFNFDSRSFNGR
-546 GFIDEVQIFSQALS
+546 IDEVTIYGSALTDE
-560 NAQILQLY
+560 QILSLY
-568 RQRHLCGGHIP
+568 NQRHSCGGDIP
-579 QCFSDDFNRSEL
+579 QCFSDDFNRPNLE
-591 GQDWVAFKSI
+591 QDWVPFTSS
-601 GNFTPRIVDN
+601 GNFTPRVVSN

-894 WVNGS
+894 WVNGP

-952 VNFLDSGFIV
+952 VNFLDSGFVV

-994 NVQKSVAFWSE
+994 NVQKSVAFWSD
-1005 YLNPTANNSGF
+1005 YLEPSSGSSGF
-1016 QSVTVGVNGTPI
+1016 KVLPVVVNGTNV
-1028 GQSANNATSISL
+1028 GQSANNAQPINLT
-1040 NFNQNG
+1040 FDQNG
-1046 EASFPISYREVGS
+1046 TAAFTVSYREAGNV
-1059 LALHARFTGSGDEQ
+1059 ALNARFTGSGDEQ

-1078 GQDSF
+1078 GQASF
-1083 IRVPKALVLSAKS
+1083 IRVPKALVLNAKS
-1096 FYDSDGKCAAADM
+1096 FYNSDGQCPAANM

-1133 PVDASDD
+1133 PADASDD

-1158 QPSAGQSG
+1158 QPSAGQLG

-1223 GRFIPAYFDVSP
+1223 GRFIPAYFSVSP
-1235 MTVTLAAA
+1235 MSNVTLDAA
-1243 CSTGG
+1243 CKTGNA
-1248 QPFTYL
+1248 FSYL
-1254 GQPFSYAN
+1254 GQPFEYSN
-1262 NPGLYLQPKSGSGSD
+1262 SPGLYLQPKSANNAD
-1277 TLNYLIGDWWRYEN
+1277 TQNYLIDPWWRYN
-1291 SWTERDYSDAAND
+1291 NQWNGRTYSDSANGVNLGFD
-1304 LSIVFTNQLDE
+1304 NLQTSPISRQALNNSGIVLN
-1315 PVTRQTASTSGVILD
+1315 
-1330 GERLSYQKPLQPKP
+1330 GERVWYQKPLQPKP
-1344 VFNAAFN
+1344 VFNSAFD
-1351 LTLSASDLTDQDGV
+1351 LTLNASNLTDQDGV
-1365 CYRPNASP
+1365 CYRQNASSP
-1373 LCSGYTFSHIDG
+1373 CLGYTFSHIDG

-1437 FTLQSDPNN
+1437 FTLQSDPND

-1471 NSGKRAIRFSA
+1471 NSGQRAIRFSA

>member
-1 MSRIALALLVLLAS
+1 MINYKWLIGLILFSSTV
-15 FPSDARD
+15 
-22 YQLSATNADLPTCS
+22 SAQQYNL
-36 SNNWQQGISGGIR
+36 SNNQYPPCNTSWQKSGN
-49 TYHCVNGSVSL
+49 TYTCTGDGKVTLNNGDVIIANIESTLVANNGFELRGNVIGSQTNRINL
-60 SSGDNIT
+60 QANYGHIQTVTTQTSIMYGNIT
-67 ATSQAILSADAGFSF
+67 ATS
-82 AGSNIIGSSTTVV
+82 SNI
-95 DLVSSSGSTTW
+95 DLSYLS
-106 QESNNRLF
+106 LF
-114 GNYRAADTPVTLNNV
+114 GNITSGGVITLNSGVVEGNV
-129 DVQGAITTGGAIT
+129 ISLNKSVNINNVNFSGDIRGNDAVNITGGT
-142 IQSGSVSGDV
+142 Y
-152 RSNNHGIRLKNTN
+152 
-165 VQGAVFA
+165 
-172 NGDIVVDGS
+172 
-181 SVSGS
+181 
-186 IETPNNALTII
+186 
-197 DSTITGNLT
+197 
-206 ANGDIIVTRSDV
+206 
-218 SGNITTPN
+218 SGNITMSAN
-226 NALMVTDS
+226 NPVTFNSVTMTSGSISGSNRFNASNS
-234 TIKGSLTANG
+234 TLGSLSNPISVTTNSNDITINNSTVYGSLTVNNPG
-244 DIIVTRSDV
+244 GVV
-253 SGNITT
+253 QV
-259 PNNSVTITGANV
+259 NNS
-271 VGSVSANG
+271 
-279 NVVIDNTSVTGN
+279 SVTGSC
-291 LTSTSN
+291 LPRSN
-297 QVTLNNASYV
+297 PL
-307 LGDVTAGKP
+307 
-316 NWGVVN
+316 
-322 INGGSVV
+322 
-329 EGNCLYNTVP
+329 
-339 ANACGAS
+339 NACSPAPIAVYQLDEAQWNGQVGQVKNS
-346 VLPSA
+346 VS
-351 VALYHLEEQVWDGRA
+351 DT
-366 NEVLDASGNSL
+366 L
-377 HGRAV
+377 HGRAI
-382 NGAVTAIATPALPT
+382 NGATTNNTAPALPVD
-396 LNNLGTC
+396 LNNMGTC
-403 GYGVFNKSS
+403 GYGVFIGNQ
-412 NQYLEIPDSP
+412 NQYVDIPHNQQLS
-422 LLDFEQT
+422 FSER
-429 LTISTWVYPKDYP
+429 LTVSAWVYPVSRPTGDGLHTIVAKD
-442 NSGLMSIVS
+442 
-451 KDGNYEFHL
+451 DNYEFHL
-460 DSSGRVYWYWEIQ
+460 DSQGRVYWYW
-473 GAGYHV
+473 A
-479 LTSTKSIPKNKWSH
+479 TSNNNANSLRTTQSIPLNTWSH

-501 RSNQRQAIFINGQL
+501 LSGNQRQRIYINGVAVA
-515 DSSNNIFGRL
+515 SNNDSRAL
-525 RTNNLPLQI
+525 RTNTLNLEI
-534 GQDQNFSGRAFD
+534 GRDFNFDSRSFNGR
-546 GFIDEVQIFSQALS
+546 IDEVTIYGSALTDE
-560 NAQILQLY
+560 QILSLY
-568 RQRHLCGGHIP
+568 NQRHSCGGDIP
-579 QCFSDDFNRSEL
+579 QCFSDDFNRPNLE
-591 GQDWVAFKSI
+591 QDWVPFTSS
-601 GNFTPRIVDN
+601 GNFTPRVVSN

-952 VNFLDSGFIV
+952 VNFLDSGFVV

-994 NVQKSVAFWSE
+994 NVQKSVAFWSD
-1005 YLNPTANNSGF
+1005 YLEPSSGSSGF
-1016 QSVTVGVNGTPI
+1016 KVLPVVVNGTNV
-1028 GQSANNATSISL
+1028 GQSANNAQPINLT
-1040 NFNQNG
+1040 FDQNG
-1046 EASFPISYREVGS
+1046 TAAFTVSYREAGNV
-1059 LALHARFTGSGDEQ
+1059 ALNARFTGSGDEQ

-1078 GQDSF
+1078 GQASF
-1083 IRVPKALVLSAKS
+1083 IRVPKALVLNAKS
-1096 FYDSDGKCAAADM
+1096 FYNSDGQCPAANM

-1158 QPSAGQSG
+1158 QPSTGQSG
-1166 VLGVNEYTHL
+1166 VLGVNEYTYL
-1176 LGGTTTVAQKVSEV
+1176 QGGTTTVAQKVSEV

-1212 LPIAVTSTGSI
+1212 LPIDVVSTGPI

-1458 PPQVLAEHSAANL
+1458 PPQVLAEHSAADL
-1471 NSGKRAIRFSA
+1471 NSGQRAIRFSA

>member
-1 MSRIALALLVLLAS
+1 MINYKWLIGLILFSSTV
-15 FPSDARD
+15 
-22 YQLSATNADLPTCS
+22 SAQQYNL
-36 SNNWQQGISGGIR
+36 SNNQYPPCNTSWQKSGN
-49 TYHCVNGSVSL
+49 TYTCTGDGKVTLNNGDVIIANIESTLVANNGFELRGNVIGSQTNRINL
-60 SSGDNIT
+60 QANYGHIQTVTTQTSTMYGNIT
-67 ATSQAILSADAGFSF
+67 ATS
-82 AGSNIIGSSTTVV
+82 SNI
-95 DLVSSSGSTTW
+95 DLSYLS
-106 QESNNRLF
+106 LF
-114 GNYRAADTPVTLNNV
+114 GNITSGGVITLNSGVVEGNV
-129 DVQGAITTGGAIT
+129 ISLNKSVNINNVNFSGDIRGNDAVNITGGT
-142 IQSGSVSGDV
+142 Y
-152 RSNNHGIRLKNTN
+152 
-165 VQGAVFA
+165 
-172 NGDIVVDGS
+172 
-181 SVSGS
+181 
-186 IETPNNALTII
+186 
-197 DSTITGNLT
+197 
-206 ANGDIIVTRSDV
+206 
-218 SGNITTPN
+218 SGNITMSAN
-226 NALMVTDS
+226 NPVTF
-234 TIKGSLTANG
+234 
-244 DIIVTRSDV
+244 
-253 SGNITT
+253 
-259 PNNSVTITGANV
+259 NSVTMTS
-271 VGSVSANG
+271 GSISGSNRFNASNSTLGSLSNPV
-279 NVVIDNTSVTGN
+279 SVTTNSNEITITNSTVYGN
-291 LTSTSN
+291 LTSAINN
-297 QVTLNNASYV
+297 Q
-307 LGDVTAGKP
+307 G
-316 NWGVVN
+316 GVVN
-322 INGGSVV
+322 VNNSSVV
-329 EGNCLYNTVP
+329 GNCLPSTNP
-339 ANACGAS
+339 LNACSPAPIAVYQLDEAQWNGQVGQVKNS
-346 VLPSA
+346 VS
-351 VALYHLEEQVWDGRA
+351 DT
-366 NEVLDASGNSL
+366 L
-377 HGRAV
+377 HGRAI
-382 NGAVTAIATPALPT
+382 NGATTNNTAPALPVD
-396 LNNLGTC
+396 LNNMGTC
-403 GYGVFNKSS
+403 GYGVFIGNQ
-412 NQYLEIPDSP
+412 NQYVDIPHNQQLS
-422 LLDFEQT
+422 FSER
-429 LTISTWVYPKDYP
+429 LTVSAWVYPVSRPTGDGLHTIVAKD
-442 NSGLMSIVS
+442 
-451 KDGNYEFHL
+451 DNYEFHL
-460 DSSGRVYWYWEIQ
+460 DSQGRVYWYW
-473 GAGYHV
+473 A
-479 LTSTKSIPKNKWSH
+479 TSNNNANSLRTTQSIPLNTWSH

-501 RSNQRQAIFINGQL
+501 LSGNQRQRIYINGVAVA
-515 DSSNNIFGRL
+515 SNNDSRAL
-525 RTNNLPLQI
+525 RTNTLNLEI
-534 GQDQNFSGRAFD
+534 GRDFNFD
-546 GFIDEVQIFSQALS
+546 GRSFNGRIDEVTIYGSALTDE
-560 NAQILQLY
+560 QILSLY
-568 RQRHLCGGHIP
+568 NQRHSCGGDIP
-579 QCFSDDFNRSEL
+579 QCFSDDFNRPNLE
-591 GQDWVAFKSI
+591 QDWVPFTSS
-601 GNFTPRIVDN
+601 GNFTPRVVSN

-894 WVNGS
+894 WVNGP

-952 VNFLDSGFIV
+952 VNFLDSGFVV

-994 NVQKSVAFWSE
+994 NVQKSVAFWSD
-1005 YLNPTANNSGF
+1005 YLEPSSGSSGF
-1016 QSVTVGVNGTPI
+1016 KVLPVVVNGTNV
-1028 GQSANNATSISL
+1028 GQSANNAQPINLT
-1040 NFNQNG
+1040 FDQNG
-1046 EASFPISYREVGS
+1046 TAAFTVSYREAGNV
-1059 LALHARFTGSGDEQ
+1059 ALNARFTGSGDEQ

-1078 GQDSF
+1078 GQASF
-1083 IRVPKALVLSAKS
+1083 IRVPKALVLNAKS
-1096 FYDSDGKCAAADM
+1096 FYNSDGQCPAANM

-1158 QPSAGQSG
+1158 QPSTGQSG

-1176 LGGTTTVAQKVSEV
+1176 QGGTTTVAQKVSEV

-1212 LPIAVTSTGSI
+1212 LPIDVVSTGPI

-1291 SWTERDYSDAAND
+1291 SWTERDYSDAANN

-1344 VFNAAFN
+1344 VFNSAFD
-1351 LTLSASDLTDQDGV
+1351 LTLNASNLTDQDGV
-1365 CYRPNASP
+1365 CYRQNASSP
-1373 LCSGYTFSHIDG
+1373 CLGYTFSHIDG

-1471 NSGKRAIRFSA
+1471 NSGQRSIRFSA
-1482 PGAGARGV
+1482 PGAGALGV

>member
-1 MSRIALALLVLLAS
+1 MINYKWLIGLILFSSTV
-15 FPSDARD
+15 
-22 YQLSATNADLPTCS
+22 SAQQYNL
-36 SNNWQQGISGGIR
+36 SNNQYPPCNTSWQKSGN
-49 TYHCVNGSVSL
+49 TYTCTGDGKVTLNNGDVIIANIESTLVANNGFELRGNVIGSQTNRINL
-60 SSGDNIT
+60 QATYGHIQTVTTQTSIMYGNIT
-67 ATSQAILSADAGFSF
+67 AT
-82 AGSNIIGSSTTVV
+82 GSNI
-95 DLVSSSGSTTW
+95 DLSYLS
-106 QESNNRLF
+106 LF
-114 GNYRAADTPVTLNNV
+114 GNITSGGVITLNSGVVEGNV
-129 DVQGAITTGGAIT
+129 I
-142 IQSGSVSGDV
+142 SLNKSVNINNVNFSGDV
-152 RSNNHGIRLKNTN
+152 G
-165 VQGAVFA
+165 G
-172 NGDIVVDGS
+172 
-181 SVSGS
+181 
-186 IETPNNALTII
+186 NNAVN
-197 DSTITGNLT
+197 ITGGT
-206 ANGDIIVTRSDV
+206 Y
-218 SGNITTPN
+218 SGNITMSAN
-226 NALMVTDS
+226 NPVTFNSVTMTSGSISGSNRFNASNS
-234 TIKGSLTANG
+234 TLGSLSNPISVTTNSNDITINNSTVYGSLTVNNPG
-244 DIIVTRSDV
+244 GVV
-253 SGNITT
+253 QV
-259 PNNSVTITGANV
+259 NNS
-271 VGSVSANG
+271 
-279 NVVIDNTSVTGN
+279 SVTGSC
-291 LTSTSN
+291 LPRSN
-297 QVTLNNASYV
+297 PL
-307 LGDVTAGKP
+307 
-316 NWGVVN
+316 
-322 INGGSVV
+322 
-329 EGNCLYNTVP
+329 
-339 ANACGAS
+339 NACSPAPIAVYQLDEAQWNGQVGQVKNS
-346 VLPSA
+346 VS
-351 VALYHLEEQVWDGRA
+351 DT
-366 NEVLDASGNSL
+366 L
-377 HGRAV
+377 HGRAI
-382 NGAVTAIATPALPT
+382 NGATTNNTAPALPVD
-396 LNNLGTC
+396 LNNMGTC
-403 GYGVFNKSS
+403 GYGVFIGNQ
-412 NQYLEIPDSP
+412 NQYVDIPHNQQLS
-422 LLDFEQT
+422 FSER
-429 LTISTWVYPKDYP
+429 LTVSAWVYPVSRPTGDGLHTIVAKD
-442 NSGLMSIVS
+442 
-451 KDGNYEFHL
+451 DNYEFHL
-460 DSSGRVYWYWEIQ
+460 DSQGRVYWYW
-473 GAGYHV
+473 A
-479 LTSTKSIPKNKWSH
+479 TSNNNANSLRTTQSIPLNTWSH

-501 RSNQRQAIFINGQL
+501 LSGNQRQRIYINGVVVA
-515 DSSNNIFGRL
+515 SNNDSRAL
-525 RTNNLPLQI
+525 RTNTLNLEI
-534 GQDQNFSGRAFD
+534 GRDFNFDSRSFNGR
-546 GFIDEVQIFSQALS
+546 IDEVTIYGSALTDE
-560 NAQILQLY
+560 QILSLY
-568 RQRHLCGGHIP
+568 NQRHSCGGDIP
-579 QCFSDDFNRSEL
+579 QCFSDDFNRPNLE
-591 GQDWVAFKSI
+591 QDWVPFTSS
-601 GNFTPRIVDN
+601 GNFTPRVVSN

-894 WVNGS
+894 WVNGP

-939 SYNGSDFSANNCT
+939 SYNGSDFSVNNCT
-952 VNFLDSGFIV
+952 VNFLDSGFVV

-994 NVQKSVAFWSE
+994 NVQKSVAFWSD
-1005 YLNPTANNSGF
+1005 YLEPSSGSSGF
-1016 QSVTVGVNGTPI
+1016 KVLPVVVNGTNV
-1028 GQSANNATSISL
+1028 GQSANNAQPINLT
-1040 NFNQNG
+1040 FDQNG
-1046 EASFPISYREVGS
+1046 TAAFTVSYREAGNV
-1059 LALHARFTGSGDEQ
+1059 ALNARFTGSGDEQ

-1078 GQDSF
+1078 GQASF
-1083 IRVPKALVLSAKS
+1083 IRVPKALVLNAKS
-1096 FYDSDGKCAAADM
+1096 FYNSDGQCPAANM

-1133 PVDASDD
+1133 PADASDD

-1158 QPSAGQSG
+1158 QPSGGQLG

-1223 GRFIPAYFDVSP
+1223 GRFIPAYFSVSP
-1235 MTVTLAAA
+1235 MSNVTLDAA
-1243 CSTGG
+1243 CKTGNA
-1248 QPFTYL
+1248 FSYL
-1254 GQPFSYAN
+1254 GQPFEYSN
-1262 NPGLYLQPKSGSGSD
+1262 SPGLYLQPKSANNAD
-1277 TLNYLIGDWWRYEN
+1277 TQNYLIDPWWRYN
-1291 SWTERDYSDAAND
+1291 NQWNGRTYSDSANGVNLGFD
-1304 LSIVFTNQLDE
+1304 NLQTSPISRQALNNSGIVLN
-1315 PVTRQTASTSGVILD
+1315 
-1330 GERLSYQKPLQPKP
+1330 GERVWYQKPLQPKP
-1344 VFNAAFN
+1344 VFNSAFD
-1351 LTLSASDLTDQDGV
+1351 LTLNASNLTDQDGV
-1365 CYRPNASP
+1365 CYRQNASSP
-1373 LCSGYTFSHIDG
+1373 CLGYTFSHIDG

-1437 FTLQSDPNN
+1437 FTLQSDPND

-1471 NSGKRAIRFSA
+1471 NSGQRAIRFSA

>member
-1 MSRIALALLVLLAS
+1 MINYKWLIGLILFSSTV
-15 FPSDARD
+15 
-22 YQLSATNADLPTCS
+22 SAQQYNL
-36 SNNWQQGISGGIR
+36 SNNQYPPCNTSWQKSGN
-49 TYHCVNGSVSL
+49 TYTCTGDGKVTLNNGDVIIANIESTLVANNGFELRGNVIGSQTNRINL
-60 SSGDNIT
+60 QANYGHIQTVTTQTSTMYGNIT
-67 ATSQAILSADAGFSF
+67 ATS
-82 AGSNIIGSSTTVV
+82 SNI
-95 DLVSSSGSTTW
+95 DLSYLS
-106 QESNNRLF
+106 LF
-114 GNYRAADTPVTLNNV
+114 GNITSGGVITLNSGVVEGNV
-129 DVQGAITTGGAIT
+129 ISLNKSVNINNVNFSGDIRGNDAVNITGGT
-142 IQSGSVSGDV
+142 Y
-152 RSNNHGIRLKNTN
+152 
-165 VQGAVFA
+165 
-172 NGDIVVDGS
+172 
-181 SVSGS
+181 
-186 IETPNNALTII
+186 
-197 DSTITGNLT
+197 
-206 ANGDIIVTRSDV
+206 
-218 SGNITTPN
+218 SGNITMSAN
-226 NALMVTDS
+226 NPVTFNSVTMTSGSISGSNRFNASNS
-234 TIKGSLTANG
+234 TLGSLSNPISVTTNSNDITINNSTVYGSLTVNNPG
-244 DIIVTRSDV
+244 GVV
-253 SGNITT
+253 QV
-259 PNNSVTITGANV
+259 NNS
-271 VGSVSANG
+271 
-279 NVVIDNTSVTGN
+279 SVTGSC
-291 LTSTSN
+291 LPRSN
-297 QVTLNNASYV
+297 PL
-307 LGDVTAGKP
+307 
-316 NWGVVN
+316 
-322 INGGSVV
+322 
-329 EGNCLYNTVP
+329 
-339 ANACGAS
+339 NACSPAPIAVYQLDEAQWNGQVGQVKNS
-346 VLPSA
+346 VS
-351 VALYHLEEQVWDGRA
+351 DT
-366 NEVLDASGNSL
+366 L
-377 HGRAV
+377 HGRAI
-382 NGAVTAIATPALPT
+382 NGATTNNTAPALPVD
-396 LNNLGTC
+396 LNNMGTC
-403 GYGVFNKSS
+403 GYGVFIGNQ
-412 NQYLEIPDSP
+412 NQYVDIPHNQQLS
-422 LLDFEQT
+422 FSER
-429 LTISTWVYPKDYP
+429 LTVSAWVYPVSRPTGDGLHTIVAKD
-442 NSGLMSIVS
+442 
-451 KDGNYEFHL
+451 DNYEFHL
-460 DSSGRVYWYWEIQ
+460 DSQGRVYWYW
-473 GAGYHV
+473 A
-479 LTSTKSIPKNKWSH
+479 TSNNNANSLRTTQSIPLNTWSH

-501 RSNQRQAIFINGQL
+501 LSDNQRQRIYINGVAVA
-515 DSSNNIFGRL
+515 SNNDSRALKTNTLNLEIGR
-525 RTNNLPLQI
+525 
-534 GQDQNFSGRAFD
+534 DFNFDSRSFNGR
-546 GFIDEVQIFSQALS
+546 IDEVTIYGSALTDE
-560 NAQILQLY
+560 QILSLY
-568 RQRHLCGGHIP
+568 NQRHSCGGDIP
-579 QCFSDDFNRSEL
+579 QCFSDDFNRPNLE
-591 GQDWVAFKSI
+591 QDWVPFTSS
-601 GNFTPRIVDN
+601 GNFTPRVVSN

-894 WVNGS
+894 WVNGP

-939 SYNGSDFSANNCT
+939 SYNGSDFSANNCA
-952 VNFLDSGFIV
+952 VNFLDSGFVV

-994 NVQKSVAFWSE
+994 NVQKSVAFWSD
-1005 YLNPTANNSGF
+1005 YLEPSSGSSGF
-1016 QSVTVGVNGTPI
+1016 KVLPVVVNGTNV
-1028 GQSANNATSISL
+1028 GQSANNAQPINLT
-1040 NFNQNG
+1040 FDQNG
-1046 EASFPISYREVGS
+1046 TAAFTVSYREAGNV
-1059 LALHARFTGSGDEQ
+1059 ALNARFTGSGDEQ

-1078 GQDSF
+1078 GQASF
-1083 IRVPKALVLSAKS
+1083 IRVPKALVLNAKS
-1096 FYDSDGKCAAADM
+1096 FYNSDGQCPAANM

-1158 QPSAGQSG
+1158 QPSTGQSG

-1212 LPIAVTSTGSI
+1212 LPIDVVSTGPI

-1243 CSTGG
+1243 CSTGA

-1262 NPGLYLQPKSGSGSD
+1262 NPGLYLQPKSANNAD
-1277 TLNYLIGDWWRYEN
+1277 TQNYLIDPWWRYN
-1291 SWTERDYSDAAND
+1291 NQWNGRTYSDSANGVNLGFD
-1304 LSIVFTNQLDE
+1304 NLQTSPISRQALNNSGIVLT
-1315 PVTRQTASTSGVILD
+1315 
-1330 GERLSYQKPLQPKP
+1330 GERVWYEKP
-1344 VFNAAFN
+1344 VQLKEVFKAAFDLTLNASN
-1351 LTLSASDLTDQDGV
+1351 LTDLDGV
-1365 CYRPNASP
+1365 CYRLDATSP
-1373 LCSGYTFSHIDG
+1373 CLGFVFSNIDQT
-1385 AMPLYWGK
+1385 MSLYWGK

-1471 NSGKRAIRFSA
+1471 NSGQRAIRFSA

-1490 IDSVL
+1490 INSVL

-1508 KDGDGNF
+1508 KDGDNNF
-1515 DQTTQG
+1515 DQATQG

>member
-1 MSRIALALLVLLAS
+1 MINYKWLIGLILFSSTV
-15 FPSDARD
+15 
-22 YQLSATNADLPTCS
+22 SAQQYNL
-36 SNNWQQGISGGIR
+36 SNNQYPPCNTSWQKSGN
-49 TYHCVNGSVSL
+49 TYTCT
-60 SSGDNIT
+60 GD
-67 ATSQAILSADAGFSF
+67 GK
-82 AGSNIIGSSTTVV
+82 
-95 DLVSSSGSTTW
+95 
-106 QESNNRLF
+106 
-114 GNYRAADTPVTLNNV
+114 VTLNNG
-129 DVQGAITTGGAIT
+129 DVIIANIESTLVANNGFELRGNVIGSQTNRINLQANYGHIQTVTTQTSTMYGNVTATSSNIDLSYLSLLGNITSGGVITLNSGVVEGNVISLNKSVNINNVNFSGDIRGNDAVNITGGT
-142 IQSGSVSGDV
+142 Y
-152 RSNNHGIRLKNTN
+152 
-165 VQGAVFA
+165 
-172 NGDIVVDGS
+172 
-181 SVSGS
+181 
-186 IETPNNALTII
+186 
-197 DSTITGNLT
+197 
-206 ANGDIIVTRSDV
+206 
-218 SGNITTPN
+218 SGNITMSAN
-226 NALMVTDS
+226 NPVTFNSVTMTSGSISESNRFNASNS
-234 TIKGSLTANG
+234 TLGSLSNPISVTTNSNDITINNSTVYGSLTVNNPG
-244 DIIVTRSDV
+244 GVV
-253 SGNITT
+253 QV
-259 PNNSVTITGANV
+259 NNS
-271 VGSVSANG
+271 
-279 NVVIDNTSVTGN
+279 SVTGSC
-291 LTSTSN
+291 LPRSN
-297 QVTLNNASYV
+297 PL
-307 LGDVTAGKP
+307 
-316 NWGVVN
+316 
-322 INGGSVV
+322 
-329 EGNCLYNTVP
+329 
-339 ANACGAS
+339 NACSPAPIAVYQLDEAQWSGQVGQVKNS
-346 VLPSA
+346 VS
-351 VALYHLEEQVWDGRA
+351 DT
-366 NEVLDASGNSL
+366 L
-377 HGRAV
+377 HGRAI
-382 NGAVTAIATPALPT
+382 NGATTNNTAPALPVD
-396 LNNLGTC
+396 LNNMGTC
-403 GYGVFNKSS
+403 GYGVFIGNQ
-412 NQYLEIPDSP
+412 NQYVDIPHNQQLS
-422 LLDFEQT
+422 FSER
-429 LTISTWVYPKDYP
+429 LTVSAWVYPVSRPTGDGLHTIVAKD
-442 NSGLMSIVS
+442 
-451 KDGNYEFHL
+451 DNYEFHL
-460 DSSGRVYWYWEIQ
+460 DSQGRVYWYW
-473 GAGYHV
+473 A
-479 LTSTKSIPKNKWSH
+479 TSNNNANSLRTTQSIPLNTWSH

-501 RSNQRQAIFINGQL
+501 LSDNQRQRIYINGVAVA
-515 DSSNNIFGRL
+515 SNNDSRAL
-525 RTNNLPLQI
+525 RTNTLNLEI
-534 GQDQNFSGRAFD
+534 GRDFNFDSRSFNGR
-546 GFIDEVQIFSQALS
+546 IDEVTIYGSALTDE
-560 NAQILQLY
+560 QILSLY
-568 RQRHLCGGHIP
+568 NQRHSCGGDIP
-579 QCFSDDFNRSEL
+579 QCFSDDFNRPNLE
-591 GQDWVAFKSI
+591 QDWVPFTSS
-601 GNFTPRIVDN
+601 GNFTPRVVSN

-894 WVNGS
+894 WVNGP

-981 KDNASQQCLPSFG
+981 KDNASQQCLPSFQ
-994 NVQKSVAFWSE
+994 NVQKSVSFWSG
-1005 YLNPTANNSGF
+1005 YLTPTPSDTGFAAYSVSLNGTVIGKTAN
-1016 QSVTVGVNGTPI
+1016 
-1028 GQSANNATSISL
+1028 SATAL
-1040 NFNQNG
+1040 NLSFNQSG
-1046 EASFPISYREVGS
+1046 EANFSVAYREAGS
-1059 LALHARFTGSGDEQ
+1059 LALNARFTGSGDEQ

-1078 GQDSF
+1078 GQASF
-1083 IRVPKALVLSAKS
+1083 IRVPRALVLSANHS
-1096 FYDSDGKCAAADM
+1096 YNPTHQNGQCSAEDI

-1123 NIRAEAVVAD
+1123 DIRAVVAAPIED
-1133 PVDASDD
+1133 NDFSNN
-1140 LTIHN
+1140 LTAYH

-1176 LGGTTTVAQKVSEV
+1176 LGGTTTIAQKVSEV

-1223 GRFIPAYFDVSP
+1223 GRFIPAYFSVSP
-1235 MTVTLAAA
+1235 MSNVTLDAA
-1243 CSTGG
+1243 CKTGNA
-1248 QPFTYL
+1248 FSYL
-1254 GQPFSYAN
+1254 GQSFEYSN
-1262 NPGLYLQPKSGSGSD
+1262 SPGFYLQPKSANNAD
-1277 TLNYLIGDWWRYEN
+1277 TQNYLIDPWWRYN
-1291 SWTERDYSDAAND
+1291 NQWNGRTYSDSANGVNLGFD
-1304 LSIVFTNQLDE
+1304 NLQTSPISRQALNNSGIVLT
-1315 PVTRQTASTSGVILD
+1315 
-1330 GERLSYQKPLQPKP
+1330 GERVWYEKP
-1344 VFNAAFN
+1344 VQLKEVFKAAFDLTLNASN
-1351 LTLSASDLTDQDGV
+1351 LTDLDGV
-1365 CYRPNASP
+1365 CYRLDATSP
-1373 LCSGYTFSHIDG
+1373 CLGFVFSNIDQT
-1385 AMPLYWGK
+1385 MSLYWGK

-1471 NSGKRAIRFSA
+1471 NSGQRAIRFSA

>member
-1 MSRIALALLVLLAS
+1 MINYKWLIGLILFSSTV
-15 FPSDARD
+15 
-22 YQLSATNADLPTCS
+22 SAQQYNL
-36 SNNWQQGISGGIR
+36 SNNQYPPCNTSWQKSGN
-49 TYHCVNGSVSL
+49 TYTCTGDGKVTLNNGDVIIANIESTLVANNGFELRGNVIGSQTNRINL
-60 SSGDNIT
+60 QANYGHIQTVTTQTSTMYGNIT
-67 ATSQAILSADAGFSF
+67 ATS
-82 AGSNIIGSSTTVV
+82 SNI
-95 DLVSSSGSTTW
+95 DLSYLS
-106 QESNNRLF
+106 LF
-114 GNYRAADTPVTLNNV
+114 GNITSGGVITLNSGVVEGNV
-129 DVQGAITTGGAIT
+129 ISLNKSVNINNVNFSGDIRGNDAVNITGGT
-142 IQSGSVSGDV
+142 Y
-152 RSNNHGIRLKNTN
+152 
-165 VQGAVFA
+165 
-172 NGDIVVDGS
+172 
-181 SVSGS
+181 
-186 IETPNNALTII
+186 
-197 DSTITGNLT
+197 
-206 ANGDIIVTRSDV
+206 
-218 SGNITTPN
+218 SGNITMSAN
-226 NALMVTDS
+226 NPVTFNSVTMTSGSISGSNRFNASNS
-234 TIKGSLTANG
+234 TLGSLSNPISVTTNSNDITINNSTVYGSLTVNNPG
-244 DIIVTRSDV
+244 GVV
-253 SGNITT
+253 QV
-259 PNNSVTITGANV
+259 NNS
-271 VGSVSANG
+271 
-279 NVVIDNTSVTGN
+279 SVTGSC
-291 LTSTSN
+291 LPRSN
-297 QVTLNNASYV
+297 PL
-307 LGDVTAGKP
+307 
-316 NWGVVN
+316 
-322 INGGSVV
+322 
-329 EGNCLYNTVP
+329 
-339 ANACGAS
+339 NACSPAPIAVYQLDEAQWNGQVGQVKNS
-346 VLPSA
+346 VS
-351 VALYHLEEQVWDGRA
+351 DT
-366 NEVLDASGNSL
+366 L
-377 HGRAV
+377 HGRAI
-382 NGAVTAIATPALPT
+382 NGATTNNTAPALPVD
-396 LNNLGTC
+396 LNNMGTC
-403 GYGVFNKSS
+403 GYGVFIGNQ
-412 NQYLEIPDSP
+412 NQYVDIPHNQQLS
-422 LLDFEQT
+422 FSER
-429 LTISTWVYPKDYP
+429 LTVSAWVYPVSRPTGDGLHTIVAKD
-442 NSGLMSIVS
+442 
-451 KDGNYEFHL
+451 DNYEFHL
-460 DSSGRVYWYWEIQ
+460 DSQGRVYWYW
-473 GAGYHV
+473 A
-479 LTSTKSIPKNKWSH
+479 TSNNNANSLRTTQSIPLNTWSH

-501 RSNQRQAIFINGQL
+501 LSGNQRQRIYINGVAVA
-515 DSSNNIFGRL
+515 SNNDSRAL
-525 RTNNLPLQI
+525 RTNTLNLEI
-534 GQDQNFSGRAFD
+534 GRDFNFDSRSFNGR
-546 GFIDEVQIFSQALS
+546 IDEVTIYGSALTDE
-560 NAQILQLY
+560 QILSLY
-568 RQRHLCGGHIP
+568 NQRHSCGGDIP
-579 QCFSDDFNRSEL
+579 QCFSDDFNRPNLE
-591 GQDWVAFKSI
+591 QDWVPFTSS
-601 GNFTPRIVDN
+601 GNFTPRVVSN

-952 VNFLDSGFIV
+952 VNFLDSGFVV

-994 NVQKSVAFWSE
+994 NVQKSVAFWSD
-1005 YLNPTANNSGF
+1005 YLEPSSGSSGF
-1016 QSVTVGVNGTPI
+1016 KVLPVVVNGTNV
-1028 GQSANNATSISL
+1028 GQSANNAQPINLT
-1040 NFNQNG
+1040 FDQNG
-1046 EASFPISYREVGS
+1046 TAAFTVSYREAGNV
-1059 LALHARFTGSGDEQ
+1059 ALNARFTGSGDEQ

-1176 LGGTTTVAQKVSEV
+1176 LGGTTTIAQKVSEV

-1223 GRFIPAYFDVSP
+1223 GRFIPAYFSVSP
-1235 MTVTLAAA
+1235 MSNVTLDAA
-1243 CSTGG
+1243 CKTGNA
-1248 QPFTYL
+1248 FSYL
-1254 GQPFSYAN
+1254 GQSFEYSN
-1262 NPGLYLQPKSGSGSD
+1262 SPGLYLQPKSANNAD
-1277 TLNYLIGDWWRYEN
+1277 TQNYLIDPWWRYN
-1291 SWTERDYSDAAND
+1291 NQWNGRTYSDSANGVNLGFD
-1304 LSIVFTNQLDE
+1304 NLQTSPISRQALNNSGIVLN
-1315 PVTRQTASTSGVILD
+1315 
-1330 GERLSYQKPLQPKP
+1330 GERVWYQKPLQPKA

-1365 CYRPNASP
+1365 CYRQNASSP
-1373 LCSGYTFSHIDG
+1373 CLGYTFSHIDG

-1471 NSGKRAIRFSA
+1471 NSGQRSIRFSA
-1482 PGAGARGV
+1482 PGAGALGV

>member
-1 MSRIALALLVLLAS
+1 MINYKWLIGLILFSSTV
-15 FPSDARD
+15 
-22 YQLSATNADLPTCS
+22 SAQQYNL
-36 SNNWQQGISGGIR
+36 SNNQYPPCNTSWQKSGN
-49 TYHCVNGSVSL
+49 TYTCTGDGKVTLNNGDVIIANIESTLVANNGFELRGNVIGSQTNRINL
-60 SSGDNIT
+60 QANYGHIQTVTTQTSTMYGNIT
-67 ATSQAILSADAGFSF
+67 ATS
-82 AGSNIIGSSTTVV
+82 SNV
-95 DLVSSSGSTTW
+95 DLSYLS
-106 QESNNRLF
+106 LF
-114 GNYRAADTPVTLNNV
+114 GNINSGGVITLNSGVVEGNV
-129 DVQGAITTGGAIT
+129 I
-142 IQSGSVSGDV
+142 SLNKSVNINNVNFSGDV
-152 RSNNHGIRLKNTN
+152 RGND
-165 VQGAVFA
+165 AV
-172 NGDIVVDGS
+172 N
-181 SVSGS
+181 
-186 IETPNNALTII
+186 
-197 DSTITGNLT
+197 ITGGT
-206 ANGDIIVTRSDV
+206 Y
-218 SGNITTPN
+218 SGNITMSAN
-226 NALMVTDS
+226 NPVTF
-234 TIKGSLTANG
+234 
-244 DIIVTRSDV
+244 
-253 SGNITT
+253 
-259 PNNSVTITGANV
+259 NSVTMTS
-271 VGSVSANG
+271 GSISGSNRFNASNSTLG
-279 NVVIDNTSVTGN
+279 SLSNPISVTTNSNEITITNSTVYGN
-291 LTSTSN
+291 LTSAINN
-297 QVTLNNASYV
+297 Q
-307 LGDVTAGKP
+307 G
-316 NWGVVN
+316 GVVN
-322 INGGSVV
+322 VNNSSVV
-329 EGNCLYNTVP
+329 GNCLPSTNP
-339 ANACGAS
+339 LNACSPAPIAVYQLDEAQWNGQVGQVKNS
-346 VLPSA
+346 VS
-351 VALYHLEEQVWDGRA
+351 DT
-366 NEVLDASGNSL
+366 L
-377 HGRAV
+377 HGRAI
-382 NGAVTAIATPALPT
+382 NGATTNNTAPALPVD
-396 LNNLGTC
+396 LNNMGTC
-403 GYGVFNKSS
+403 GYGVFIGNQ
-412 NQYLEIPDSP
+412 NQYVDIPHNQQLS
-422 LLDFEQT
+422 FSER
-429 LTISTWVYPKDYP
+429 LTVSAWVYPVSRPTGDGLHTIVAKD
-442 NSGLMSIVS
+442 
-451 KDGNYEFHL
+451 DNYEFHL
-460 DSSGRVYWYWEIQ
+460 DSQGRVYWYW
-473 GAGYHV
+473 A
-479 LTSTKSIPKNKWSH
+479 TSNNNANSLRTTQSIPLNKWSH

-501 RSNQRQAIFINGQL
+501 LSDNQRQRIYINGVAVA
-515 DSSNNIFGRL
+515 SNNDSRALKTNTLNLEIGR
-525 RTNNLPLQI
+525 
-534 GQDQNFSGRAFD
+534 DFNFDSRSFNGR
-546 GFIDEVQIFSQALS
+546 IDEVTIYSSALTDE
-560 NAQILQLY
+560 QILSLY
-568 RQRHLCGGHIP
+568 NQRHSCGGDIP
-579 QCFSDDFNRSEL
+579 QCFSDDFNRPNLE
-591 GQDWVAFKSI
+591 QDWVPFTSS
-601 GNFTPRIVDN
+601 GNFTPRVVSN

-894 WVNGS
+894 WVNGP

-952 VNFLDSGFIV
+952 VNFLDSGFVV

-994 NVQKSVAFWSE
+994 NVQKSVAFWSD
-1005 YLNPTANNSGF
+1005 YLEPSSGSSGF
-1016 QSVTVGVNGTPI
+1016 KVLPVVVNGTNV
-1028 GQSANNATSISL
+1028 GQSANNAQPINLT
-1040 NFNQNG
+1040 FDQNG
-1046 EASFPISYREVGS
+1046 TAAFTVSYREAGNV
-1059 LALHARFTGSGDEQ
+1059 ALNARFTGSGDEQ

-1078 GQDSF
+1078 GQASF
-1083 IRVPKALVLSAKS
+1083 IRVPKALVLNAKS
-1096 FYDSDGKCAAADM
+1096 FYNSDGQCPAANM

-1158 QPSAGQSG
+1158 QPSTGQSG

-1176 LGGTTTVAQKVSEV
+1176 QGGTTTVAQKVSEV

-1212 LPIAVTSTGSI
+1212 LPIDVVSTGPI

-1291 SWTERDYSDAAND
+1291 SWTERDYSDTANN

-1393 LVIQDVYGPET
+1393 LVIQDLYGPET

-1458 PPQVLAEHSAANL
+1458 PPQVLAEHSAASL
-1471 NSGKRAIRFSA
+1471 NSGQRAIRFSA

>member
-1 MSRIALALLVLLAS
+1 M
-15 FPSDARD
+15 
-22 YQLSATNADLPTCS
+22 Y
-36 SNNWQQGISGGIR
+36 G
-49 TYHCVNGSVSL
+49 
-60 SSGDNIT
+60 NIT
-67 ATSQAILSADAGFSF
+67 ATS
-82 AGSNIIGSSTTVV
+82 SNI
-95 DLVSSSGSTTW
+95 DLSYLS
-106 QESNNRLF
+106 LF
-114 GNYRAADTPVTLNNV
+114 GNITSGGVITLNSGVVEGNV
-129 DVQGAITTGGAIT
+129 ISLNKSVNINNVNFSGDIRGNDAVNITGGT
-142 IQSGSVSGDV
+142 Y
-152 RSNNHGIRLKNTN
+152 
-165 VQGAVFA
+165 
-172 NGDIVVDGS
+172 
-181 SVSGS
+181 
-186 IETPNNALTII
+186 
-197 DSTITGNLT
+197 
-206 ANGDIIVTRSDV
+206 
-218 SGNITTPN
+218 SGNITMSAN
-226 NALMVTDS
+226 NPVTFNSVTMTSGSISGSNRFNASNS
-234 TIKGSLTANG
+234 TLGSLSNPISVTTNSNDITINNSTVYGSLTVNNPG
-244 DIIVTRSDV
+244 GVV
-253 SGNITT
+253 QV
-259 PNNSVTITGANV
+259 NNS
-271 VGSVSANG
+271 
-279 NVVIDNTSVTGN
+279 SVTGSC
-291 LTSTSN
+291 LPRSN
-297 QVTLNNASYV
+297 PL
-307 LGDVTAGKP
+307 
-316 NWGVVN
+316 
-322 INGGSVV
+322 
-329 EGNCLYNTVP
+329 
-339 ANACGAS
+339 NACSPAPIAVYQLDEAQWNGQVGQVKNS
-346 VLPSA
+346 VS
-351 VALYHLEEQVWDGRA
+351 DT
-366 NEVLDASGNSL
+366 L
-377 HGRAV
+377 HGRAI
-382 NGAVTAIATPALPT
+382 NGATTNNTAPALPVD
-396 LNNLGTC
+396 LNNMGTC
-403 GYGVFNKSS
+403 GYGVFIGNQ
-412 NQYLEIPDSP
+412 NQYVDIPHNQQLS
-422 LLDFEQT
+422 FSER
-429 LTISTWVYPKDYP
+429 LTVSAWVYPVSRPTGDGLHTIVAKD
-442 NSGLMSIVS
+442 
-451 KDGNYEFHL
+451 DNYEFHL
-460 DSSGRVYWYWEIQ
+460 DSQGRVYWYW
-473 GAGYHV
+473 A
-479 LTSTKSIPKNKWSH
+479 TSNNNANSLRTTQSIPLNTWSH

-501 RSNQRQAIFINGQL
+501 LSGNQRQRIYINGVAVA
-515 DSSNNIFGRL
+515 SNNDSRAL
-525 RTNNLPLQI
+525 RTNTLNLEI
-534 GQDQNFSGRAFD
+534 GRDFNFDSRSFNGR
-546 GFIDEVQIFSQALS
+546 IDEVTIYGSALTDE
-560 NAQILQLY
+560 QILSLY
-568 RQRHLCGGHIP
+568 NQRHSCGGDIP
-579 QCFSDDFNRSEL
+579 QCFSDDFNRPNLE
-591 GQDWVAFKSI
+591 QDWVPFTSS
-601 GNFTPRIVDN
+601 GNFTPRVVSN

-894 WVNGS
+894 WVNGP

-952 VNFLDSGFIV
+952 VNFADSGFIV

-994 NVQKSVAFWSE
+994 NVQKSVAFWSD

-1016 QSVTVGVNGTPI
+1016 QSVSVGVNGTPI

-1073 DLLLE
+1073 GLLLE
-1078 GQDSF
+1078 GEDSF
-1083 IRVPKALVLSAKS
+1083 IRVPRALVLSANHS
-1096 FYDSDGKCAAADM
+1096 YNPTHQNGQCSAEDI

-1123 NIRAEAVVAD
+1123 IIRAVVAAPIEEND
-1133 PVDASDD
+1133 FTNN
-1140 LTIHN
+1140 LTAYN

-1176 LGGTTTVAQKVSEV
+1176 LGGTTTIAQKVSEV
-1190 GVFDFSLV
+1190 GVFDFSLF

-1223 GRFIPAYFDVSP
+1223 GRFIPAYFSVSP
-1235 MTVTLAAA
+1235 MSNVTLDAA
-1243 CSTGG
+1243 CKTGNA
-1248 QPFTYL
+1248 FSYL
-1254 GQPFSYAN
+1254 GQPFEYSN
-1262 NPGLYLQPKSGSGSD
+1262 SPGLYLQPKSANNAD
-1277 TLNYLIGDWWRYEN
+1277 TQNYLIDPWWRYN
-1291 SWTERDYSDAAND
+1291 NQWNGRTYSDSANGVNLGFD
-1304 LSIVFTNQLDE
+1304 NLQTSPISRQALNNSGIVLN
-1315 PVTRQTASTSGVILD
+1315 
-1330 GERLSYQKPLQPKP
+1330 GERVWYQKPLQPKP
-1344 VFNAAFN
+1344 VFNSAFDLALN
-1351 LTLSASDLTDQDGV
+1351 ASNLTDQDGV
-1365 CYRPNASP
+1365 CYRQNASSP
-1373 LCSGYTFSHIDG
+1373 CLGYTFSHIDG

-1404 QALEQPIYVEHFTN
+1404 QASEQPIYVEHFTN

-1437 FTLQSDPNN
+1437 FTLQSDPND

-1508 KDGDGNF
+1508 KDGDNNF

>member
-1 MSRIALALLVLLAS
+1 MINYKWLIGLILFSSTV
-15 FPSDARD
+15 
-22 YQLSATNADLPTCS
+22 SAQQYNL
-36 SNNWQQGISGGIR
+36 SNNQYPPCNTSWQKSGN
-49 TYHCVNGSVSL
+49 TYTCTGDGKVTLNNGDVIIANIESTLVANNGFELRGNVIGSQINRINL
-60 SSGDNIT
+60 QANYGHIQTVTTQTSIMYGNIT
-67 ATSQAILSADAGFSF
+67 ATS
-82 AGSNIIGSSTTVV
+82 SNI
-95 DLVSSSGSTTW
+95 DLSYLS
-106 QESNNRLF
+106 LF
-114 GNYRAADTPVTLNNV
+114 GNITSGGVITLNSGVVEGNV
-129 DVQGAITTGGAIT
+129 ISLNKSVNINNVNFSGDIRGNDAVNITGGT
-142 IQSGSVSGDV
+142 Y
-152 RSNNHGIRLKNTN
+152 
-165 VQGAVFA
+165 
-172 NGDIVVDGS
+172 
-181 SVSGS
+181 
-186 IETPNNALTII
+186 
-197 DSTITGNLT
+197 
-206 ANGDIIVTRSDV
+206 
-218 SGNITTPN
+218 SGNITMSAN
-226 NALMVTDS
+226 NPVTFNSVTMTSGSISGSNRFNASNS
-234 TIKGSLTANG
+234 TLGSLSNPISVTTNSNDITINNSTVYGSLTVNNPG
-244 DIIVTRSDV
+244 GVV
-253 SGNITT
+253 QV
-259 PNNSVTITGANV
+259 NNS
-271 VGSVSANG
+271 
-279 NVVIDNTSVTGN
+279 SVTGSC
-291 LTSTSN
+291 LPRSN
-297 QVTLNNASYV
+297 PL
-307 LGDVTAGKP
+307 
-316 NWGVVN
+316 
-322 INGGSVV
+322 
-329 EGNCLYNTVP
+329 
-339 ANACGAS
+339 NACSPAPIAVYQLDEAQWNGQVGQVKNS
-346 VLPSA
+346 VS
-351 VALYHLEEQVWDGRA
+351 DT
-366 NEVLDASGNSL
+366 L
-377 HGRAV
+377 HGRAI
-382 NGAVTAIATPALPT
+382 NGATTNNTAPALPVD
-396 LNNLGTC
+396 LNNMGTC
-403 GYGVFNKSS
+403 GYGVFIGNQ
-412 NQYLEIPDSP
+412 NQYVDIPHNQQLS
-422 LLDFEQT
+422 FSER
-429 LTISTWVYPKDYP
+429 LTVSAWVYPVSRPTGDGLHTIVAKD
-442 NSGLMSIVS
+442 
-451 KDGNYEFHL
+451 DNYEFHL
-460 DSSGRVYWYWEIQ
+460 DSQGRVYWYW
-473 GAGYHV
+473 A
-479 LTSTKSIPKNKWSH
+479 TSNNNANSLRTTQSIPLNTWSH

-501 RSNQRQAIFINGQL
+501 LSGNQRQRIYINGVAVA
-515 DSSNNIFGRL
+515 SNNDSRAL
-525 RTNNLPLQI
+525 RTNTLNLEI
-534 GQDQNFSGRAFD
+534 GRDFNFDSRSFNGR
-546 GFIDEVQIFSQALS
+546 IDEVTIYGSALTDE
-560 NAQILQLY
+560 QILSLY
-568 RQRHLCGGHIP
+568 NQRHSCGGDIP
-579 QCFSDDFNRSEL
+579 QCFSDDFNRPNLE
-591 GQDWVAFKSI
+591 QDWVPFTSS
-601 GNFTPRIVDN
+601 GNFTPRVVSN

-623 TAVTYQRIFPAA
+623 TAVTYQRIFPVA

-894 WVNGS
+894 WVNGP

-952 VNFLDSGFIV
+952 VNFADSGFIV

-994 NVQKSVAFWSE
+994 NVQKSVAFWSD
-1005 YLNPTANNSGF
+1005 YLEPSSGSSGF
-1016 QSVTVGVNGTPI
+1016 KVLPVVVNGTNV
-1028 GQSANNATSISL
+1028 GQSANNAQPINLT
-1040 NFNQNG
+1040 FDQNG
-1046 EASFPISYREVGS
+1046 TAAFTVSYREAGNV
-1059 LALHARFTGSGDEQ
+1059 ALNARFTGSGDEQ

-1078 GQDSF
+1078 GQASF
-1083 IRVPKALVLSAKS
+1083 IRVPKALVLNAKS
-1096 FYDSDGKCAAADM
+1096 FYNSDGQCPAANM

-1158 QPSAGQSG
+1158 QPSTGQSG

-1176 LGGTTTVAQKVSEV
+1176 QGGTTTVAQKVSEV

-1212 LPIAVTSTGSI
+1212 LPIDVVSTGPI

-1291 SWTERDYSDAAND
+1291 SWTERDYSDAANN

-1373 LCSGYTFSHIDG
+1373 LCSGYTFPPIDG

-1425 EDSCTALPAITG
+1425 EDSCTALPAISG

-1471 NSGKRAIRFSA
+1471 NSGQRAIRFSA

-1508 KDGDGNF
+1508 KDGDNNF

>member
-1 MSRIALALLVLLAS
+1 MINYKWLIGLILFSSTV
-15 FPSDARD
+15 
-22 YQLSATNADLPTCS
+22 SAHQYNL
-36 SNNWQQGISGGIR
+36 SNNQYPPCNTSWQKSGN
-49 TYHCVNGSVSL
+49 TYTCTGDGKVTLNNGDVIIANIESTLVANNGFELRGNVIGSQTNRINL
-60 SSGDNIT
+60 QANYGHIQTVTTQTSTMYGNIT
-67 ATSQAILSADAGFSF
+67 ATS
-82 AGSNIIGSSTTVV
+82 SNI
-95 DLVSSSGSTTW
+95 DLSYLS
-106 QESNNRLF
+106 LF
-114 GNYRAADTPVTLNNV
+114 GNITSGGVITLNSGVVEGNV
-129 DVQGAITTGGAIT
+129 ISLNKSVNINNVNFSGDIRGNDAVNITGGT
-142 IQSGSVSGDV
+142 Y
-152 RSNNHGIRLKNTN
+152 
-165 VQGAVFA
+165 
-172 NGDIVVDGS
+172 
-181 SVSGS
+181 
-186 IETPNNALTII
+186 
-197 DSTITGNLT
+197 
-206 ANGDIIVTRSDV
+206 
-218 SGNITTPN
+218 SGNITMSAN
-226 NALMVTDS
+226 NPVTFNSVTMTSGSISGSNRFNASNS
-234 TIKGSLTANG
+234 TLGLLSNPISVTTNSNDITINNSTVYGSLTVNNPG
-244 DIIVTRSDV
+244 GVV
-253 SGNITT
+253 QV
-259 PNNSVTITGANV
+259 NNS
-271 VGSVSANG
+271 
-279 NVVIDNTSVTGN
+279 SVTGSC
-291 LTSTSN
+291 LPRSN
-297 QVTLNNASYV
+297 PL
-307 LGDVTAGKP
+307 
-316 NWGVVN
+316 
-322 INGGSVV
+322 
-329 EGNCLYNTVP
+329 
-339 ANACGAS
+339 NACSPAPIAVYQLDEAQWNGQVGQVKNS
-346 VLPSA
+346 VS
-351 VALYHLEEQVWDGRA
+351 DT
-366 NEVLDASGNSL
+366 L
-377 HGRAV
+377 HGRAI
-382 NGAVTAIATPALPT
+382 NGATTNNTAPALPVD
-396 LNNLGTC
+396 LNNMGTC
-403 GYGVFNKSS
+403 GYGVFIGNQ
-412 NQYLEIPDSP
+412 NQYVDIPHNQQLS
-422 LLDFEQT
+422 FSER
-429 LTISTWVYPKDYP
+429 LTVSAWVYPVSRPTGDGLHTIVAKD
-442 NSGLMSIVS
+442 
-451 KDGNYEFHL
+451 DNYEFHL
-460 DSSGRVYWYWEIQ
+460 DSQGRVYWYW
-473 GAGYHV
+473 A
-479 LTSTKSIPKNKWSH
+479 TSNNNANSLRTTQSIPLNTWSH

-501 RSNQRQAIFINGQL
+501 LSGNQRQRIYINGVAVA
-515 DSSNNIFGRL
+515 SNNDSRAL
-525 RTNNLPLQI
+525 RTNTLNLEI
-534 GQDQNFSGRAFD
+534 GRDFNFDSRSFNGR
-546 GFIDEVQIFSQALS
+546 IDEVTIYGSALTDE
-560 NAQILQLY
+560 QILSLY
-568 RQRHLCGGHIP
+568 NQRHSCGGDIP
-579 QCFSDDFNRSEL
+579 QCFSDDFNRPNLE
-591 GQDWVAFKSI
+591 QDWVPFTSS
-601 GNFTPRIVDN
+601 GNFTPRVVSN

-1133 PVDASDD
+1133 PADASDD

-1158 QPSAGQSG
+1158 QPSAGQPG

-1198 APTHYLGLDLASAN
+1198 APTHYLGLDLTSAN

-1223 GRFIPAYFDVSP
+1223 GRFIPAYFAVSP
-1235 MTVTLAAA
+1235 MSNATLDAA
-1243 CSTGG
+1243 CKTGNA
-1248 QPFTYL
+1248 FSYL
-1254 GQPFSYAN
+1254 GQPFEYSN
-1262 NPGLYLQPKSGSGSD
+1262 SPGLYLQPKSANNAD
-1277 TLNYLIGDWWRYEN
+1277 TQNYLIDPWWRYN
-1291 SWTERDYSDAAND
+1291 NQWNGRTYSDSANGVNLGFD
-1304 LSIVFTNQLDE
+1304 NLQTSPISRQASNNSGIVLN
-1315 PVTRQTASTSGVILD
+1315 
-1330 GERLSYQKPLQPKP
+1330 GERVWYQKPLEPKA
-1344 VFNAAFN
+1344 VFNAAFD
-1351 LTLSASDLTDQDGV
+1351 LTLNASNLTDQDDV
-1365 CYRPNASP
+1365 CYRQNASSP
-1373 LCSGYTFSHIDG
+1373 CLGYTFSHIDG

-1437 FTLQSDPNN
+1437 FTLQSND
-1446 NGYTVLTTGVAV
+1446 YTVLTSGSAI
-1458 PPQVLAEHSAANL
+1458 PPQVRAEHDT
-1471 NSGKRAIRFSA
+1471 GKLAQGQRTIRFSA

-1490 IDSVL
+1490 IDAVL
-1495 DLNAHNLL
+1495 DLDTHNLM

-1508 KDGDGNF
+1508 KDGDNNF
-1515 DQTTQG
+1515 EQTTQG

-1531 DRVIWWRESN
+1531 DRVIWWRESHSL